1 MMRCARFL
9 PHITKNRLYTT
20 SISQPVAVRL
30 VEVGPRDGLQ
40 NEPTILPAAVKID
53 LINQLSETGLRTIEA
68 TSFVSAKWVP
78 QMGDNAQVLKGINKL
93 PGISYPVL
101 TPNLKGFQAAMEAGA
116 EEVAVFGAASESFSR
131 KNVNCSVDE
140 SIARFQDVMDAAKK
154 ANVKVRGYVSTVVGC
169 PYEGKIKPSAVVRVV
184 DKLLEMG
191 CYEISLGDTIG
202 VGTPGT
208 FSEMLREV
216 TKIAPVNMLAVH
228 CHDTYGQALPNIL
241 TSLDFGIAVVDAS
254 VSGLGGCPYARGAS
268 GNAATE
274 DVVYMLHGLGI
285 ETGID
290 LPKLVNVGKFIC
302 DQLQRQSESKRKRNR
317 QNGETTNRDSGS
329 SSTLDKPVRSWTSTQ
344 NLLSPSSSG
353 NNGGGSGSIQNFQ
366 QRPAS
371 WASTPD
377 LDNILQAV
385 KADFTVNLPLP
396 RRRHTTTFDSLDEAD
411 STTVT
416 IKRPPLPPILKVD
429 SVKKEDKIELLK
441 REDSSTDIVI
451 EKSDSLAERVR
462 KLNLMKRQGS
472 IERES
477 SKERIGPPKQEKE
490 LQEEIESLKRE
501 LDTVKARCDRA
512 ERDKSDILL
521 RRLASQDTVSNKTAA
536 SEALKLQQKVNEQKQ
551 LIDDLQDEKKFL
563 TSKLKEMSADM
574 NARGSRSV
582 EEQLRQKLDQ
592 AETLCEE
599 LMDENEEIKRELR
612 SMETEIEEMHDNF
625 REEQADEYA
634 SLKKELDQT
643 TKNCRIL
650 SFKLKKSDRRIEQ
663 LESEKAALGTGG
675 DLAAKIKQLEDE
687 LKVANEVARRLQV
700 ELENAGPGSAPTS
713 PTKKTPSLGNIGK
726 STSAD
731 SKISRASLTRGGSQ
745 EDPAQLLRDLQDS
758 LEREADLREQLKYAE
773 EEGENLR
780 RKSSRVEDENDS
792 LVMQLKKMATKAK
805 TKSGI
810 FTKTRKLSPAPTS
823 RSSSDAT
830 PVEKDEGISDEDD
843 PAELRLQLELNEQ
856 EMAVLRRKMEELEHE
871 NKHAREQIKD
881 LQESVASKTKE
892 LGRRVSST
900 LGSGKTSVK
909 DPLEEKKIT
918 VMEDEISE
926 LRKKLIEKD
935 REFERLQAEMALAK
949 SKGGKSLA
957 KSKSLDALTEQ
968 QALDLKRQLQVI
980 EQEATVLRAKTQS
993 LEQDNE
999 KHQAEI
1005 KKLQAARKPT
1015 STSPA
1020 ADTKKLTDSIEQ
1032 LEKDKQELE
1041 VRLRRIIQESTS
1053 KLPSRIA
1060 KSPTD
1065 MHTKLQLKK
1074 MIEECESEIDD
1085 LRALVG
1091 KAGAMSITALEKD
1104 KKQLEVELADAKQ
1117 QREKLTTEL
1126 STLKKETLEQQTTK
1140 LNEAQR
1146 TVEKLEDENRKQN
1159 EKIKTLE
1166 DKITK
1171 INTTMKATESSKTF
1185 VEIQL
1190 KTEKEK
1196 HTNAERDLEK
1206 LRKEKSKL
1214 DNRIGDLEKELQL
1227 SKKNAE
1233 LIKESLE
1240 REMSALRSKSGA
1252 NDSESSKILQDLKK
1266 QNEELTTEIH
1276 QQSRKFEEL
1285 LQKHET
1291 MEEEHLVLQAQLASE
1306 REKTQE
1312 IDKLK
1317 SKLIQAEAIETRL
1330 VKENTNMSRRLV
1342 EVQKKLTT
1350 LETNNDNRHAG
1361 IELEKNRLKTALE
1374 DKQHDYEKLNKENEM
1389 NAYQV
1394 NQLKKDNEDIRSKLD
1409 DYERINK
1416 AQRTLSEHNA
1426 HLEQEL
1432 KNFSMKLEAA
1442 EMNVKS
1448 EVAATRLRYEQQVT
1462 NLHNELTAM
1471 QRQCERFK
1479 RDRDTFKQ
1487 LVEAAQKQ
1495 IGDMKANRRSLASVT
1510 SSSGDDDD
1518 KTKIVGLEQQI
1529 GCLEDELSEARLEAS
1544 KVRTE
1549 LVSELSASEIKI
1561 SEMQSKINE
1570 LEEEKIMG
1578 SGKSKVPGTK
1588 TRLELSWQKEREELQ
1603 RLVQETS
1610 TLARDL
1616 RQTLFEVERERDKEK
1631 LESKRKIE
1639 QIKKTTEEEIEEG
1652 RRKVTELQSDLL
1664 ELRDAHAKLR
1674 TANEKLRRDRD
1685 RYERERL
1692 DATRKRLEA
1701 EGDRRVGAL
1710 LQTVDELVKLA
1721 PELQKVASKDSH
1733 TTSTGKTI
1741 TANAP
1746 IPTPPMRHKSPSP
1759 GPGASQQPQ
1768 QSISTVLARLADAS
1782 EDLRRYQRM
1791 CDEEKDRERARRGGM
1806 RRAASQEND
1815 AMNENSPGR
1824 PVMRVNRNG
1833 GSLYRKSLS
1842 LDQSMQAEQQGLIWK
1857 EGDDSMSSLQSID
1870 SDYGMMRRDS
1880 SLDSRLSTG
1889 STQSDMPRMRKKKRG
1904 IMGKLR
1910 SLSLTRSKGTESDYS
1925 HQGSDSDLSLAGD
1938 IRSSKTNLKGK
1949 LSGMFRRSGSS
1960 SRTNSTEAIDR
1971 DIQRPVAIQTLGN
1984 GPMASTAPGPSR
1996 PVSASTPH
2004 LARVGKPPTPSM
2016 VSTQRKRLSA
2026 NLPPTGQSS
2035 GGG

>member
-1 MMRCARFL
+1 MSHLF
-9 PHITKNRLYTT
+9 P
-20 SISQPVAVRL
+20 
-30 VEVGPRDGLQ
+30 
-40 NEPTILPAAVKID
+40 
-53 LINQLSETGLRTIEA
+53 
-68 TSFVSAKWVP
+68 SAKGDQLCPLGFHP
-78 QMGDNAQVLKGINKL
+78 QVRWPTRCKRCFRDYKEHGNKRNGDDIAASTPVL
-93 PGISYPVL
+93 PGS
-101 TPNLKGFQAAMEAGA
+101 TQ
-116 EEVAVFGAASESFSR
+116 SR
-131 KNVNCSVDE
+131 
-140 SIARFQDVMDAAKK
+140 
-154 ANVKVRGYVSTVVGC
+154 
-169 PYEGKIKPSAVVRVV
+169 
-184 DKLLEMG
+184 
-191 CYEISLGDTIG
+191 
-202 VGTPGT
+202 
-208 FSEMLREV
+208 
-216 TKIAPVNMLAVH
+216 
-228 CHDTYGQALPNIL
+228 
-241 TSLDFGIAVVDAS
+241 
-254 VSGLGGCPYARGAS
+254 
-268 GNAATE
+268 
-274 DVVYMLHGLGI
+274 
-285 ETGID
+285 
-290 LPKLVNVGKFIC
+290 
-302 DQLQRQSESKRKRNR
+302 
-317 QNGETTNRDSGS
+317 NRDSGS
-329 SSTLDKPVRSWTSTQ
+329 STTLDKPVRSWTSTQ
-344 NLLSPSSSG
+344 NLFSPSGSNSH
-353 NNGGGSGSIQNFQ
+353 GGGNSGTSQSFP

-377 LDNILQAV
+377 LDNILQNV

-396 RRRHTTTFDSLDEAD
+396 RRRHTTTFDNIEETN

-429 SVKKEDKIELLK
+429 NSKKEVEKVELLK

-472 IERES
+472 AERDTSKDTETDAVVSAKMVLKPSKPEPEAIPVEKVERRRRKPIPETPADSSGTISAASTQTSAKLSTGPKSATAATSTSSSSSTSSLAGLTATKDKTSGAPGESASVATKTTIRRRRIEES
-477 SKERIGPPKQEKE
+477 TNSGATATTKPALTVSTPSITSIQPKNGRSIHTDSQVPASSSDDVKFLISIKDKKMKTDDDMHSTTTDTTEATEATIVDHINTSE

-501 LDTVKARCDRA
+501 LETVKARAERA

-521 RRLASQDTVSNKTAA
+521 RRLASIDTVSNKTAA

-563 TSKLKEMSADM
+563 TSKLKEMSADL
-574 NARGSRSV
+574 NARGSRSM
-582 EEQLRQKLDQ
+582 EEQLRQKLEQ

-612 SMETEIEEMHDNF
+612 NMETEIEEMHDNF
-625 REEQADEYA
+625 REDQADEYA

-663 LESEKAALGTGG
+663 LEAEKATLGASG

-687 LKVANEVARRLQV
+687 LKVSNEVARRLQA
-700 ELENAGPGSAPTS
+700 ELESAAGTASTPST
-713 PTKKTPSLGNIGK
+713 PTKKTPTLGNIGK

-773 EEGENLR
+773 EEAENLR

-792 LVMQLKKMATKAK
+792 LVMQLKKMASKAK
-805 TKSGI
+805 TKSI
-810 FTKTRKLSPAPTS
+810 FSKGRKLSPAPTS
-823 RSSSDAT
+823 RSSSE
-830 PVEKDEGISDEDD
+830 PSPIEKDEGISDEED

-856 EMAVLRRKMEELEHE
+856 EMAVFRRKIEELELE
-871 NKHAREQIKD
+871 NKHGREQIKD
-881 LQESVASKTKE
+881 LQESLASKTKE
-892 LGRRVSST
+892 LGKKLPSFIGNKGSSSP
-900 LGSGKTSVK
+900 GVK

-949 SKGGKSLA
+949 SKGGKTLS
-957 KSKSLDALTEQ
+957 KSKSLETITEQ
-968 QALDLKRQLQVI
+968 QAQDLKRQIQVV

-993 LEQDNE
+993 LEQENE
-999 KHQAEI
+999 KYQSEI
-1005 KKLQAARKPT
+1005 KSLQQQARKSTGT
-1015 STSPA
+1015 SA
-1020 ADTKKLTDSIEQ
+1020 ADTKKLNDTIDQ
-1032 LEKDKQELE
+1032 LQKDNQELDR
-1041 VRLRRIIQESTS
+1041 RLQLIIKESS
-1053 KLPSRIA
+1053 SQLPARLP
-1060 KSPTD
+1060 KNPTD
-1065 MHTKLQLKK
+1065 MHTKLQMKK
-1074 MIEECESEIDD
+1074 MIDECETEISD
-1085 LRALVG
+1085 LRAILG
-1091 KAGAMSITALEKD
+1091 KTGGMNITTLEKD
-1104 KKQLEVELADAKQ
+1104 KRQLEAELNEIRQ
-1117 QREKLTTEL
+1117 QRDKL
-1126 STLKKETLEQQTTK
+1126 STEIGVLKKETLEQHNAK

-1146 TVEKLEDENRKQN
+1146 TVEKLEDENKKQN
-1159 EKIKTLE
+1159 DKIKTLE
-1166 DKITK
+1166 DKINR
-1171 INTTMKATESSKTF
+1171 INSNMKAAESSKTF
-1185 VEIQL
+1185 LETQL
-1190 KTEKEK
+1190 KSEKEK
-1196 HTNAERDLEK
+1196 HTTAEKDLEK
-1206 LRKEKSKL
+1206 LRKEKSKMESRL
-1214 DNRIGDLEKELQL
+1214 GDMEKELQL

-1233 LIKESLE
+1233 VIKENLE
-1240 REMSALRSKSGA
+1240 REITSLKSKTNGSEQDSA
-1252 NDSESSKILQDLKK
+1252 SSKILQELKK
-1266 QNEELTTEIH
+1266 QNEDLTTEIH
-1276 QQSRKFEEL
+1276 QQNRKFEEL

-1291 MEEEHLVLQAQLASE
+1291 MEEEHLVLRAQLASE
-1306 REKTQE
+1306 REKSQE
-1312 IDKLK
+1312 SEKVK
-1317 SKLIQAEAIETRL
+1317 EKLIQSEAIETRL
-1330 VKENTNMSRRLV
+1330 VKENTNLSRKLV
-1342 EVQKKLTT
+1342 EAQKKLATAEAST
-1350 LETNNDNRHAG
+1350 DNRVAT
-1361 IELEKNRLKTALE
+1361 IELERNRMKSSLE
-1374 DKQHDYEKLNKENEM
+1374 DKQNEFEKLLKENEM
-1389 NAYQV
+1389 NSYQV
-1394 NQLKKDNEDIRSKLD
+1394 NQLKKDNEDLRGKLD

-1416 AQRTLSEHNA
+1416 TQRTLSEHNA
-1426 HLEQEL
+1426 QLEQEL
-1432 KNFSMKLEAA
+1432 KSAFAKLEAS
-1442 EMNVKS
+1442 EMTVKS

-1495 IGDMKANRRSLASVT
+1495 IGDMKANRRSIASVT
-1510 SSSGDDDD
+1510 SSSDDDD
-1518 KTKIVGLEQQI
+1518 KTKIVALEQQI

-1616 RQTLFEVERERDKEK
+1616 RQTLYEVERERDKEK
-1631 LESKRKIE
+1631 LESKRKVD

-1685 RYERERL
+1685 RYEKERESV
-1692 DATRKRLEA
+1692 TRRRLEA
-1701 EGDRRVGAL
+1701 EGDRRIAAL

-1721 PELQKVASKDSH
+1721 PDMQKALPKDSV

-1741 TANAP
+1741 TANTP

-1759 GPGASQQPQ
+1759 GPGGSNPQ
-1768 QSISTVLARLADAS
+1768 QSITTVLARVAEAS
-1782 EDLRRYQRM
+1782 EDLRRYQRL
-1791 CDEEKDRERARRGGM
+1791 CDEEKDRERVRRGGI
-1806 RRAASQEND
+1806 RRAASQENE
-1815 AMNENSPGR
+1815 AMHESAPGR
-1824 PVMRVNRNG
+1824 PVVRVNRNG

-1949 LSGMFRRSGSS
+1949 LSGMFRRGGSS

-1971 DIQRPVAIQTLGN
+1971 EAQRPVAIQTLGN
-1984 GPMASTAPGPSR
+1984 GPTGGPTSQAQLR

-2004 LARVGKPPTPSM
+2004 LARTGKPPTPSM
-2016 VSTQRKRLSA
+2016 MPSTQRKRLSA
-2026 NLPPTGQSS
+2026 NLPPTGSTS
-2035 GGG
+2035 GGP

>member
-1 MMRCARFL
+1 MSHMFPSAKGDQLCPLGFHPQVRWPTRCKRCFRDYKEHGNKRNGDDITASTPVL
-9 PHITKNRLYTT
+9 PGSTQSR
-20 SISQPVAVRL
+20 S
-30 VEVGPRDGLQ
+30 RDG
-40 NEPTILPAAVKID
+40 
-53 LINQLSETGLRTIEA
+53 
-68 TSFVSAKWVP
+68 
-78 QMGDNAQVLKGINKL
+78 
-93 PGISYPVL
+93 
-101 TPNLKGFQAAMEAGA
+101 
-116 EEVAVFGAASESFSR
+116 
-131 KNVNCSVDE
+131 
-140 SIARFQDVMDAAKK
+140 
-154 ANVKVRGYVSTVVGC
+154 
-169 PYEGKIKPSAVVRVV
+169 
-184 DKLLEMG
+184 
-191 CYEISLGDTIG
+191 
-202 VGTPGT
+202 
-208 FSEMLREV
+208 
-216 TKIAPVNMLAVH
+216 
-228 CHDTYGQALPNIL
+228 
-241 TSLDFGIAVVDAS
+241 
-254 VSGLGGCPYARGAS
+254 
-268 GNAATE
+268 
-274 DVVYMLHGLGI
+274 
-285 ETGID
+285 
-290 LPKLVNVGKFIC
+290 
-302 DQLQRQSESKRKRNR
+302 
-317 QNGETTNRDSGS
+317 GS
-329 SSTLDKPVRSWTSTQ
+329 STTLDKPVRSWTSTQ
-344 NLLSPSSSG
+344 NLFSS
-353 NNGGGSGSIQNFQ
+353 GSGSGAGSGNPSAQSFQ
-366 QRPAS
+366 PRPAS

-377 LDNILQAV
+377 LDNFLPNV
-385 KADFTVNLPLP
+385 KVDLTVNLPLP
-396 RRRHTTTFDSLDEAD
+396 RRRHTTTFDNLTEEA
-411 STTVT
+411 TVT

-429 SVKKEDKIELLK
+429 PIKRDEKADSLLQK
-441 REDSSTDIVI
+441 REDTVSDIVI
-451 EKSDSLAERVR
+451 EKGDSLAERVR
-462 KLNLMKRQGS
+462 KLNLIKRQGS
-472 IERES
+472 AERET
-477 SKERIGPPKQEKE
+477 SKERSLPPKEKDESPSVSAKVVLKPTKTDPDPPTVEKVERRRRRPIPDTPDSSVTPSPSGSVASSKTLVGSLKSATVPATTTSASASSGSSHTKDSSISATGDGGTTKTVIRRRRIEDLSAPPATTTTPTSKPTLSISSPSKTSIAPKSDRTIDTQPPVPSSSSDEVKFLISIKDKKTKADDDRSITTDTTETTEATIVDHIDSRE
-490 LQEEIESLKRE
+490 LQEEIESLRRE
-501 LDTVKARCDRA
+501 LETTKARAERA

-521 RRLASQDTVSNKTAA
+521 RRLASIDTVSNKTAA
-536 SEALKLQQKVNEQKQ
+536 SEALKLQQKVNEQRQ

-563 TSKLKEMSADM
+563 TSKLKEMSADLHV
-574 NARGSRSV
+574 RGSRNV

-612 SMETEIEEMHDNF
+612 NMETEIEEMHDNF

-663 LESEKAALGTGG
+663 LESEKAALGTSG

-687 LKVANEVARRLQV
+687 LKVSNEVARRLQA
-700 ELENAGPGSAPTS
+700 ELESAGSTPST

-773 EEGENLR
+773 EEAENLR

-805 TKSGI
+805 TKSI
-810 FTKTRKLSPAPTS
+810 FSKTRKLSPAPTS
-823 RSSSDAT
+823 RSSPDA
-830 PVEKDEGISDEDD
+830 PIEKDEGISDEED
-843 PAELRLQLELNEQ
+843 PAELRIQLELNDR
-856 EMAVLRRKMEELEHE
+856 EMCVLRRKVEELEHD
-871 NKHAREQIKD
+871 NKHSREQIKE
-881 LQESVASKTKE
+881 LQENLATKTKE
-892 LGRRVSST
+892 LTRRLPS
-900 LGSGKTSVK
+900 TSVAGRTGAK

-918 VMEDEISE
+918 VMEEEISE

-935 REFERLQAEMALAK
+935 REFERVQAEMALAK
-949 SKGGKSLA
+949 SKGGKSLS
-957 KSKSLDALTEQ
+957 KSKSLDGLTDQ
-968 QALDLKRQLQVI
+968 QVLDLKRQLQVI

-993 LEQDNE
+993 LEQENE
-999 KHQAEI
+999 KHQTEI
-1005 KKLQAARKPT
+1005 KKLQAVRKA
-1015 STSPA
+1015 STTTPA
-1020 ADTKKLTDSIEQ
+1020 VDTKKLTDNIEQ

-1041 VRLRRIIQESTS
+1041 GRLKRIIQDSTS
-1053 KLPSRIA
+1053 QLPSRLP
-1060 KSPTD
+1060 KNPTD

-1074 MIEECESEIDD
+1074 MIEECETEIDD

-1091 KAGAMSITALEKD
+1091 KTGTMSIASLEKE
-1104 KKQLEVELADAKQ
+1104 KKQLIAELGETKL

-1126 STLKKETLEQQTTK
+1126 NTLKTDTLQQQTTK

-1146 TVEKLEDENRKQN
+1146 TVEKLEEENRKQN
-1159 EKIKTLE
+1159 EKIKSLE

-1171 INTTMKATESSKTF
+1171 VNSTMKTAESSKSF
-1185 VEIQL
+1185 LEVQL
-1190 KTEKEK
+1190 KSEKEK
-1196 HTNAERDLEK
+1196 HTAAEKDMEK

-1214 DNRIGDLEKELQL
+1214 DGRIGDLEKELQL

-1240 REMSALRSKSGA
+1240 REISTLKSKSTSSA
-1252 NDSESSKILQDLKK
+1252 DESESSKILQDLKK
-1266 QNEELTTEIH
+1266 QNEDLTAEIH

-1285 LQKHET
+1285 LQKHESI
-1291 MEEEHLVLQAQLASE
+1291 EEEHLVLRAQLASE

-1312 IDKLK
+1312 LDTLK
-1317 SKLIQAEAIETRL
+1317 NKLIQAEAIETRL
-1330 VKENTNMSRRLV
+1330 VKENTNISRRLV
-1342 EVQKKLTT
+1342 EAQKKLSAA
-1350 LETNNDNRHAG
+1350 ETGNENRYAAV
-1361 IELEKNRLKTALE
+1361 ELEKNRMKTALE
-1374 DKQHDYEKLNKENEM
+1374 DKLHEYEKLVKENEM
-1389 NAYQV
+1389 NLYQV
-1394 NQLKKDNEDIRSKLD
+1394 NQLKKDNEDLRGKLD

-1432 KNFSMKLEAA
+1432 KNVYVKLEAS

-1518 KTKIVGLEQQI
+1518 KTKIVALEQQI

-1616 RQTLFEVERERDKEK
+1616 RQTLFEVERERDKDK

-1685 RYERERL
+1685 RFEKERES
-1692 DATRKRLEA
+1692 ATRRRIEA

-1721 PELQKVASKDSH
+1721 PELQKVATKDSH

-1741 TANAP
+1741 TTNAP

-1759 GPGASQQPQ
+1759 GPGGSQPQ
-1768 QSISTVLARLADAS
+1768 QSISTVLVRLAEAS

-1791 CDEEKDRERARRGGM
+1791 CDEEKDRERVRRGGM

-1815 AMNENSPGR
+1815 AINENTPGR
-1824 PVMRVNRNG
+1824 PAMRLNRNG

-1910 SLSLTRSKGTESDYS
+1910 SLSLTRSKGAESDYS

-1938 IRSSKTNLKGK
+1938 VRSSKTNLKGK
-1949 LSGMFRRSGSS
+1949 LSGMFRRGGSS

-1984 GPMASTAPGPSR
+1984 GPTTVATPPR

-2004 LARVGKPPTPSM
+2004 LARTGKPPTPSTM
-2016 VSTQRKRLSA
+2016 PTTQRKRLSA
-2026 NLPPTGQSS
+2026 NLPPTGSSS
-2035 GGG
+2035 GGGQ

>member
-1 MMRCARFL
+1 MSHMFPSAKGDQLCPLGFHPQVRWPTRCKRCFRDYKEHGNKRNGDDITASTPVL
-9 PHITKNRLYTT
+9 PGSTQSRN
-20 SISQPVAVRL
+20 
-30 VEVGPRDGLQ
+30 RDG
-40 NEPTILPAAVKID
+40 
-53 LINQLSETGLRTIEA
+53 
-68 TSFVSAKWVP
+68 
-78 QMGDNAQVLKGINKL
+78 
-93 PGISYPVL
+93 
-101 TPNLKGFQAAMEAGA
+101 
-116 EEVAVFGAASESFSR
+116 
-131 KNVNCSVDE
+131 
-140 SIARFQDVMDAAKK
+140 
-154 ANVKVRGYVSTVVGC
+154 
-169 PYEGKIKPSAVVRVV
+169 
-184 DKLLEMG
+184 
-191 CYEISLGDTIG
+191 
-202 VGTPGT
+202 
-208 FSEMLREV
+208 
-216 TKIAPVNMLAVH
+216 
-228 CHDTYGQALPNIL
+228 
-241 TSLDFGIAVVDAS
+241 
-254 VSGLGGCPYARGAS
+254 
-268 GNAATE
+268 
-274 DVVYMLHGLGI
+274 
-285 ETGID
+285 
-290 LPKLVNVGKFIC
+290 
-302 DQLQRQSESKRKRNR
+302 
-317 QNGETTNRDSGS
+317 GS
-329 SSTLDKPVRSWTSTQ
+329 STTLDKPVRSWTSTQ
-344 NLLSPSSSG
+344 NLFTS
-353 NNGGGSGSIQNFQ
+353 GSGSGTGSGNPSAQSFQ
-366 QRPAS
+366 PRPAS

-377 LDNILQAV
+377 LDNFLPNV
-385 KADFTVNLPLP
+385 KVDLTVNLPLP
-396 RRRHTTTFDSLDEAD
+396 RRRHTTTFDNVSD
-411 STTVT
+411 T
-416 IKRPPLPPILKVD
+416 RPQPPLPPILKVD
-429 SVKKEDKIELLK
+429 PIKRDEKADSLLQK
-441 REDSSTDIVI
+441 REDTASDIVI
-451 EKSDSLAERVR
+451 EKGDSLAERVR
-462 KLNLMKRQGS
+462 KLNLIKRQGS
-472 IERES
+472 AERET
-477 SKERIGPPKQEKE
+477 SKERSVPPKEKDESPSVSAKVVLKPTKPDPDPPTVEKVERRRRRPIPDTPDSSVNPSPSSSVAASKTLVGSLKSTTVPATTTTASASSSSGSSHTKDSTISATGDGGTTKTVIRRRRIDDLSATPATTTASASKPTLSISSPSKTSIAPKSDRTIDTQPPVPSSSSDEVKFLISIKDKKAKADDDRSITTETTETTEATIVDHIDSRE
-490 LQEEIESLKRE
+490 LQEEIESLRRE
-501 LDTVKARCDRA
+501 LETTKARAERA

-521 RRLASQDTVSNKTAA
+521 RRLASIDTVSNKTAA
-536 SEALKLQQKVNEQKQ
+536 SEALKLQQKVNEQRQ

-563 TSKLKEMSADM
+563 TSKLKEMSADLHV
-574 NARGSRSV
+574 RGSRNV
-582 EEQLRQKLDQ
+582 EEQLRQKLEQ

-612 SMETEIEEMHDNF
+612 NMETEIEEMHDNF

-663 LESEKAALGTGG
+663 LESEKAALGASG

-687 LKVANEVARRLQV
+687 LKVSNEVARRLQA
-700 ELENAGPGSAPTS
+700 ELESAGSTPST
-713 PTKKTPSLGNIGK
+713 PTKKAPSLGNIGK

-773 EEGENLR
+773 EEAENLR

-805 TKSGI
+805 TKSI
-810 FTKTRKLSPAPTS
+810 FSKTRKLSPAPSS
-823 RSSSDAT
+823 RSNPDA
-830 PVEKDEGISDEDD
+830 PIEKDEGISDEED
-843 PAELRLQLELNEQ
+843 PAELRIQLELNDR
-856 EMAVLRRKMEELEHE
+856 EMCVLRRKVEELEHD
-871 NKHAREQIKD
+871 NKHSREQIKE
-881 LQESVASKTKE
+881 LQENLATKTKE
-892 LGRRVSST
+892 LARRMPS
-900 LGSGKTSVK
+900 TSVAGRTGAK

-935 REFERLQAEMALAK
+935 REFERVQAEMALAK
-949 SKGGKSLA
+949 SKGGKSLS
-957 KSKSLDALTEQ
+957 KSKSLDGLTDQ
-968 QALDLKRQLQVI
+968 QVLDLKRQLQVI

-993 LEQDNE
+993 LEQENE
-999 KHQAEI
+999 KHQTEI
-1005 KKLQAARKPT
+1005 KKLQAVRKT
-1015 STSPA
+1015 STTTSA
-1020 ADTKKLTDSIEQ
+1020 VDTKKLTDNIEQ

-1041 VRLRRIIQESTS
+1041 ARLKRIVQESTS
-1053 KLPSRIA
+1053 QLPSRLP
-1060 KSPTD
+1060 KNPTD

-1074 MIEECESEIDD
+1074 MIEECETEIDD

-1091 KAGAMSITALEKD
+1091 KTGTMNIASLEKE
-1104 KKQLEVELADAKQ
+1104 KNQLIAELAETKQ
-1117 QREKLTTEL
+1117 QREKLTAEL
-1126 STLKKETLEQQTTK
+1126 NTLKRDTLEQQTTK

-1146 TVEKLEDENRKQN
+1146 TVEKLEEENRKQN
-1159 EKIKTLE
+1159 EKIKSLE

-1171 INTTMKATESSKTF
+1171 VNSTMKTAEASKSF
-1185 VEIQL
+1185 LEIQL
-1190 KTEKEK
+1190 KSEKEK
-1196 HTNAERDLEK
+1196 HTAVEKDMEK

-1214 DNRIGDLEKELQL
+1214 DCRIGDLEKELQL

-1233 LIKESLE
+1233 VIKESLE
-1240 REMSALRSKSGA
+1240 REISTLKSKSTSGA
-1252 NDSESSKILQDLKK
+1252 NESESSKILQELKK
-1266 QNEELTTEIH
+1266 QNEDLTAEIH

-1285 LQKHET
+1285 LQKHESI
-1291 MEEEHLVLQAQLASE
+1291 EEEHLVLRAQLASE

-1312 IDKLK
+1312 VETLK
-1317 SKLIQAEAIETRL
+1317 NKLIQAEAIETRL
-1330 VKENTNMSRRLV
+1330 VKENTNISRRLV
-1342 EVQKKLTT
+1342 EAQKKLSAA
-1350 LETNNDNRHAG
+1350 ETGNENRYAAV
-1361 IELEKNRLKTALE
+1361 ELEKNRMKTALE
-1374 DKQHDYEKLNKENEM
+1374 DKLHEYEKL
-1389 NAYQV
+1389 
-1394 NQLKKDNEDIRSKLD
+1394 LD

-1432 KNFSMKLEAA
+1432 KNLYVKLEAS

-1518 KTKIVGLEQQI
+1518 KTKIVALEQQI

-1616 RQTLFEVERERDKEK
+1616 RQTLFEVERERDKDK

-1685 RYERERL
+1685 RFEKERES
-1692 DATRKRLEA
+1692 ATRRRIEA

-1721 PELQKVASKDSH
+1721 PELQKVATKDSH

-1741 TANAP
+1741 TTNAP

-1759 GPGASQQPQ
+1759 GPGGSQPQ
-1768 QSISTVLARLADAS
+1768 QSISTVLVRLAEAS

-1791 CDEEKDRERARRGGM
+1791 CDEEKDRERVRRGGM

-1815 AMNENSPGR
+1815 AINENTPGR
-1824 PVMRVNRNG
+1824 PAMRLNRNG

-1910 SLSLTRSKGTESDYS
+1910 SLSLTRSKGAESDYS

-1938 IRSSKTNLKGK
+1938 VRSSKTNLKGK
-1949 LSGMFRRSGSS
+1949 LSGMFRRGGSS

-1984 GPMASTAPGPSR
+1984 GPTTVATPPR

-2004 LARVGKPPTPSM
+2004 LARTGKPPTPSTM
-2016 VSTQRKRLSA
+2016 PTTQRKRLSA
-2026 NLPPTGQSS
+2026 NLPPTGSS
-2035 GGG
+2035 SAGGQ

>member
-1 MMRCARFL
+1 
-9 PHITKNRLYTT
+9 
-20 SISQPVAVRL
+20 
-30 VEVGPRDGLQ
+30 
-40 NEPTILPAAVKID
+40 
-53 LINQLSETGLRTIEA
+53 
-68 TSFVSAKWVP
+68 
-78 QMGDNAQVLKGINKL
+78 MGDNTEVLKGINKL

-101 TPNLKGFQAAMEAGA
+101 TPNIKGFQAAVAAGA

-131 KNVNCSVDE
+131 KNVNCSVEE
-140 SIARFQDVMDAAKK
+140 SIARFKDVMDAAQK
-154 ANVKVRGYVSTVVGC
+154 ANIKVRGYVSTVVGC

-202 VGTPGT
+202 VGTPGS

-216 TKIAPVNMLAVH
+216 TKIAPINMLAVH

-241 TSLDFGIAVVDAS
+241 TSLNFGIAVVDSS

-290 LPKLVNVGKFIC
+290 LPKLVNVGST
-302 DQLQRQSESKRKRNR
+302 QSR
-317 QNGETTNRDSGS
+317 NRDSGS
-329 SSTLDKPVRSWTSTQ
+329 SNTLDKPVRSWTSTQ
-344 NLLSPSSSG
+344 NLFSPSGS
-353 NNGGGSGSIQNFQ
+353 NNHGGGNSGTSQSFP

-377 LDNILQAV
+377 LDNILQNV

-396 RRRHTTTFDSLDEAD
+396 RRRHTTTFDNIEEAN

-429 SVKKEDKIELLK
+429 NSKKEVEKVELLK

-472 IERES
+472 AERDT
-477 SKERIGPPKQEKE
+477 SKERTLSSTTDKESDNVVSAKMVLKPSKPEPEAIPPVEKVERRRHKKTKTDDDMHSTTTDTTEATEATIVDHINTSE

-501 LDTVKARCDRA
+501 LETVKARAERA

-521 RRLASQDTVSNKTAA
+521 RRLASIDTVSNKTAA

-563 TSKLKEMSADM
+563 TSKLKEMSADL
-574 NARGSRSV
+574 NARGSRSM
-582 EEQLRQKLDQ
+582 EEQLRQKLEQ

-612 SMETEIEEMHDNF
+612 NMETEIEEMHDNF
-625 REEQADEYA
+625 REDQADEYA

-663 LESEKAALGTGG
+663 LEAEKATLGASG

-687 LKVANEVARRLQV
+687 LKVSNEVARRLQA
-700 ELENAGPGSAPTS
+700 ELESAGPASTPST
-713 PTKKTPSLGNIGK
+713 PTKKTPTLGNIGK

-773 EEGENLR
+773 EEAENLR

-792 LVMQLKKMATKAK
+792 LVMQLKKMASKAK
-805 TKSGI
+805 TKSI
-810 FTKTRKLSPAPTS
+810 FSKGRKLSPAPTS
-823 RSSSDAT
+823 RSSSE
-830 PVEKDEGISDEDD
+830 PSPIEKDEGISDEED

-856 EMAVLRRKMEELEHE
+856 EMAVFRRKIEELELE
-871 NKHAREQIKD
+871 NKHGREQIKD
-881 LQESVASKTKE
+881 LQESLASKTKE
-892 LGRRVSST
+892 LGKKLPSFV
-900 LGSGKTSVK
+900 GNKGATSQGAK

-949 SKGGKSLA
+949 SKGGKTLA
-957 KSKSLDALTEQ
+957 KSKSLETITEQ
-968 QALDLKRQLQVI
+968 QAQDLKRQIQVV
-980 EQEATVLRAKTQS
+980 EQEASVLRAKTQS
-993 LEQDNE
+993 LEQENE
-999 KHQAEI
+999 KYQSEI
-1005 KKLQAARKPT
+1005 KSLQAASARK
-1015 STSPA
+1015 STGASA
-1020 ADTKKLTDSIEQ
+1020 ADTKKLNDTIEQ
-1032 LEKDKQELE
+1032 LQKDNQELDR
-1041 VRLRRIIQESTS
+1041 RLQLIIKESTS
-1053 KLPSRIA
+1053 QLPARLP
-1060 KSPTD
+1060 KNPTD
-1065 MHTKLQLKK
+1065 MHTKLQMKK
-1074 MIEECESEIDD
+1074 MIDECETEISD
-1085 LRALVG
+1085 LRALLG
-1091 KAGAMSITALEKD
+1091 KTGGMNITTLEKE
-1104 KKQLEVELADAKQ
+1104 KRQLEAELSEARQ
-1117 QREKLTTEL
+1117 QRDKLSSEIGV
-1126 STLKKETLEQQTTK
+1126 LKKETLEQHNAK
-1140 LNEAQR
+1140 LSEAQR
-1146 TVEKLEDENRKQN
+1146 TVEKLEDENKKQN
-1159 EKIKTLE
+1159 DKIKTLE
-1166 DKITK
+1166 DKINR
-1171 INTTMKATESSKTF
+1171 INSNMKAAESSKTF
-1185 VEIQL
+1185 LETQL

-1196 HTNAERDLEK
+1196 HATVEKDLEK
-1206 LRKEKSKL
+1206 LRKEKAKMESRL
-1214 DNRIGDLEKELQL
+1214 GDMEKELQL

-1233 LIKESLE
+1233 VIKESLE
-1240 REMSALRSKSGA
+1240 REITSLKSKTSG
-1252 NDSESSKILQDLKK
+1252 NEQD
-1266 QNEELTTEIH
+1266 NLTTEIH
-1276 QQSRKFEEL
+1276 QQNRKFEEL

-1291 MEEEHLVLQAQLASE
+1291 MEEEHLVLRAQLASE
-1306 REKTQE
+1306 REKSQE
-1312 IDKLK
+1312 SEKLK
-1317 SKLIQAEAIETRL
+1317 EKLIQSEAIETRL
-1330 VKENTNMSRRLV
+1330 VKENTNLSRKLV
-1342 EVQKKLTT
+1342 EAQKKLSTVEAST
-1350 LETNNDNRHAG
+1350 ENRIAT
-1361 IELEKNRLKTALE
+1361 IELERNRMKALLE
-1374 DKQHDYEKLNKENEM
+1374 DKQNEYEKLLKENEM
-1389 NAYQV
+1389 NSYQV
-1394 NQLKKDNEDIRSKLD
+1394 NQLKKDNEDLRGKLD

-1416 AQRTLSEHNA
+1416 TQRTLSEHNA
-1426 HLEQEL
+1426 ELEQEL
-1432 KNFSMKLEAA
+1432 KSAFAKLEAS
-1442 EMNVKS
+1442 EMTTKS

-1495 IGDMKANRRSLASVT
+1495 IGDMKANRRSIASVT
-1510 SSSGDDDD
+1510 SSSDDDD
-1518 KTKIVGLEQQI
+1518 KTKIVALEQQI

-1616 RQTLFEVERERDKEK
+1616 RQTLYEVERERDKEK
-1631 LESKRKIE
+1631 LESKRKVD

-1685 RYERERL
+1685 RYEKERESV
-1692 DATRKRLEA
+1692 TRRRLEA
-1701 EGDRRVGAL
+1701 EGDRRIAAL

-1721 PELQKVASKDSH
+1721 PEMQKAPPKDTV
-1733 TTSTGKTI
+1733 TTSTGK
-1741 TANAP
+1741 
-1746 IPTPPMRHKSPSP
+1746 
-1759 GPGASQQPQ
+1759 
-1768 QSISTVLARLADAS
+1768 
-1782 EDLRRYQRM
+1782 
-1791 CDEEKDRERARRGGM
+1791 
-1806 RRAASQEND
+1806 
-1815 AMNENSPGR
+1815 
-1824 PVMRVNRNG
+1824 
-1833 GSLYRKSLS
+1833 
-1842 LDQSMQAEQQGLIWK
+1842 LIWK

-1949 LSGMFRRSGSS
+1949 LSGMFRRGGSS

-1971 DIQRPVAIQTLGN
+1971 EPQRPVAIQTLGN
-1984 GPMASTAPGPSR
+1984 GPTGAPSPAQLR

-2004 LARVGKPPTPSM
+2004 LARTGKPPTPSM
-2016 VSTQRKRLSA
+2016 MPSTQRKRLSA
-2026 NLPPTGQSS
+2026 NLPPTGSTS
-2035 GGG
+2035 GGQ

>member
-1 MMRCARFL
+1 MSHMFPSAKGDQLCPLGFHPQVRWPTRCKRCFRDYKEHGNKRNGDDITASTPVL
-9 PHITKNRLYTT
+9 PGSTQSRN
-20 SISQPVAVRL
+20 
-30 VEVGPRDGLQ
+30 RDG
-40 NEPTILPAAVKID
+40 
-53 LINQLSETGLRTIEA
+53 
-68 TSFVSAKWVP
+68 
-78 QMGDNAQVLKGINKL
+78 
-93 PGISYPVL
+93 
-101 TPNLKGFQAAMEAGA
+101 
-116 EEVAVFGAASESFSR
+116 
-131 KNVNCSVDE
+131 
-140 SIARFQDVMDAAKK
+140 
-154 ANVKVRGYVSTVVGC
+154 
-169 PYEGKIKPSAVVRVV
+169 
-184 DKLLEMG
+184 
-191 CYEISLGDTIG
+191 
-202 VGTPGT
+202 
-208 FSEMLREV
+208 
-216 TKIAPVNMLAVH
+216 
-228 CHDTYGQALPNIL
+228 
-241 TSLDFGIAVVDAS
+241 
-254 VSGLGGCPYARGAS
+254 
-268 GNAATE
+268 
-274 DVVYMLHGLGI
+274 
-285 ETGID
+285 
-290 LPKLVNVGKFIC
+290 
-302 DQLQRQSESKRKRNR
+302 
-317 QNGETTNRDSGS
+317 GS
-329 SSTLDKPVRSWTSTQ
+329 STTLDKPVRSWTSTQ
-344 NLLSPSSSG
+344 NLFTSG
-353 NNGGGSGSIQNFQ
+353 TGNSGGGSGSSASAQMFQ
-366 QRPAS
+366 PRPAS

-377 LDNILQAV
+377 LDNFLPNV
-385 KADFTVNLPLP
+385 KVDLTVNLPLP
-396 RRRHTTTFDSLDEAD
+396 RRRHTTTFDNLSEEA
-411 STTVT
+411 TVT
-416 IKRPPLPPILKVD
+416 LKRPPLPPILKVD
-429 SVKKEDKIELLK
+429 NHKRDEKADTLQK
-441 REDSSTDIVI
+441 REDSATDIVI
-451 EKSDSLAERVR
+451 EKGDSLAERVR
-462 KLNLMKRQGS
+462 KLNLIKRQGS
-472 IERES
+472 AEREL
-477 SKERIGPPKQEKE
+477 SKERSVPPEEKDVPPSVTAKVVLKPSKTDPEPAPVEKVERRRRRPIPDTPDSSVNPSPPALATTSKTPPGILKAATLPSTAATGASQAASSSSRSAAAKDSSVAAASDAGTTKTIVRRRRTEETSTLPTAAPSSKPTLSISSPSKTSFAPKGEPPVPSSSSDEVKFLISIKDKKAKADDDRSITTDTTETTEATIVDHIDSRE
-490 LQEEIESLKRE
+490 LQEEIESLRRE
-501 LDTVKARCDRA
+501 LDTTKARAERA

-521 RRLASQDTVSNKTAA
+521 RRLASIDTVSNKTAA

-563 TSKLKEMSADM
+563 TSKLKEMSADLHV
-574 NARGSRSV
+574 RGSRSV

-612 SMETEIEEMHDNF
+612 NMETEIEEMHDNF

-663 LESEKAALGTGG
+663 LESEKAALGASG

-687 LKVANEVARRLQV
+687 LKVSNEVARRLQA
-700 ELENAGPGSAPTS
+700 ELESTGSTPST

-773 EEGENLR
+773 EEAENLR

-792 LVMQLKKMATKAK
+792 LVMQLKKMASKAK
-805 TKSGI
+805 TKSSI
-810 FTKTRKLSPAPTS
+810 FSKTRKLSPAPTS
-823 RSSSDAT
+823 RSNPDA
-830 PVEKDEGISDEDD
+830 PIEKDEGISDEED

-856 EMAVLRRKMEELEHE
+856 EMSVLRRKMEELEHD
-871 NKHAREQIKD
+871 NKHGREQIKD
-881 LQESVASKTKE
+881 LQENLATKTKE
-892 LGRRVSST
+892 LGRRLPASAAAGRAT
-900 LGSGKTSVK
+900 GAGAK

-918 VMEDEISE
+918 VMEEEISE

-935 REFERLQAEMALAK
+935 REFERVQAEMALAK
-949 SKGGKSLA
+949 SKGGKSLS
-957 KSKSLDALTEQ
+957 KSKSLDGLTEQ
-968 QALDLKRQLQVI
+968 QVLDLKRQLQVI

-993 LEQDNE
+993 LEQENE
-999 KHQAEI
+999 KHQTEI
-1005 KKLQAARKPT
+1005 KKLQAARKT
-1015 STSPA
+1015 STSTTPA
-1020 ADTKKLTDSIEQ
+1020 ADTKKFTDSIEQ
-1032 LEKDKQELE
+1032 LEKEKQDLE
-1041 VRLRRIIQESTS
+1041 VRLRRIVQESTS
-1053 KLPSRIA
+1053 QLPLRLP
-1060 KSPTD
+1060 KNPTD

-1074 MIEECESEIDD
+1074 MIEECETEIND

-1091 KAGAMSITALEKD
+1091 KTGTMNIASLEQE
-1104 KKQLEVELADAKQ
+1104 KKQLEAELADSKQ
-1117 QREKLTTEL
+1117 QKEKLVAEL
-1126 STLKKETLEQQTTK
+1126 NTLKRETLEQQAAK

-1146 TVEKLEDENRKQN
+1146 TVEKLEEENRKQK

-1171 INTTMKATESSKTF
+1171 VNGTIKMAESSKSLLE
-1185 VEIQL
+1185 VQL
-1190 KTEKEK
+1190 KSEKEK
-1196 HTNAERDLEK
+1196 HSNAEKDLDK
-1206 LRKEKSKL
+1206 VRKEKTKL
-1214 DNRIGDLEKELQL
+1214 DSRIGDLEKELQL

-1233 LIKESLE
+1233 LIRESLE
-1240 REMSALRSKSGA
+1240 REVAALKSKSTTGA
-1252 NDSESSKILQDLKK
+1252 NESESSKILQDLKR
-1266 QNEELTTEIH
+1266 QNEDLTAEIH

-1291 MEEEHLVLQAQLASE
+1291 IEEEHLVLRAQLASE
-1306 REKTQE
+1306 KEKSQE

-1317 SKLIQAEAIETRL
+1317 NKLIQAEAIETRL
-1330 VKENTNMSRRLV
+1330 VKENTNISRRLV
-1342 EVQKKLTT
+1342 EAQKKLTAA
-1350 LETNNDNRHAG
+1350 ETGIENRYAAV
-1361 IELEKNRLKTALE
+1361 ELEKNRMKTALE
-1374 DKQHDYEKLNKENEM
+1374 DKQHEFEKLVKENEM
-1389 NAYQV
+1389 NSYQV
-1394 NQLKKDNEDIRSKLD
+1394 NQLKKDNEDLRGKLD

-1432 KNFSMKLEAA
+1432 KNIYVKLEAS

-1510 SSSGDDDD
+1510 SSSGEDDD
-1518 KTKIVGLEQQI
+1518 KTKIVTLEQQI

-1616 RQTLFEVERERDKEK
+1616 RQTLFEVERERDKDK

-1685 RYERERL
+1685 RFEKEREG
-1692 DATRKRLEA
+1692 ATRRRLEA

-1721 PELQKVASKDSH
+1721 PELQKVATRDSH

-1741 TANAP
+1741 TTNAP

-1759 GPGASQQPQ
+1759 GPAASQPQ
-1768 QSISTVLARLADAS
+1768 QSISTVLARLAETS

-1791 CDEEKDRERARRGGM
+1791 CDEEKDRERMRRGGM

-1815 AMNENSPGR
+1815 AINENTPGR
-1824 PVMRVNRNG
+1824 PAMRLNRNG

-1857 EGDDSMSSLQSID
+1857 EVDDSMSSLQSID

-1910 SLSLTRSKGTESDYS
+1910 SLSLSRSKGTESDYS

-1949 LSGMFRRSGSS
+1949 LSGMFRRGGSS

-1971 DIQRPVAIQTLGN
+1971 EIQRPVAIQTLGN
-1984 GPMASTAPGPSR
+1984 GPTTTVAAPPR

-2004 LARVGKPPTPSM
+2004 LARTGKPPTPSTM
-2016 VSTQRKRLSA
+2016 PTTQRKRLSA
-2026 NLPPTGQSS
+2026 NLPPTGSSS
-2035 GGG
+2035 GGGQ

>member
-1 MMRCARFL
+1 MSHLF
-9 PHITKNRLYTT
+9 P
-20 SISQPVAVRL
+20 
-30 VEVGPRDGLQ
+30 
-40 NEPTILPAAVKID
+40 
-53 LINQLSETGLRTIEA
+53 
-68 TSFVSAKWVP
+68 SAKGDQLCPLGFHP
-78 QMGDNAQVLKGINKL
+78 QVRWPTRCKRCFRDYKEHGNKRNGDDIAASTPVL
-93 PGISYPVL
+93 PGS
-101 TPNLKGFQAAMEAGA
+101 TQ
-116 EEVAVFGAASESFSR
+116 SR
-131 KNVNCSVDE
+131 
-140 SIARFQDVMDAAKK
+140 
-154 ANVKVRGYVSTVVGC
+154 
-169 PYEGKIKPSAVVRVV
+169 
-184 DKLLEMG
+184 
-191 CYEISLGDTIG
+191 
-202 VGTPGT
+202 
-208 FSEMLREV
+208 
-216 TKIAPVNMLAVH
+216 
-228 CHDTYGQALPNIL
+228 
-241 TSLDFGIAVVDAS
+241 
-254 VSGLGGCPYARGAS
+254 
-268 GNAATE
+268 
-274 DVVYMLHGLGI
+274 
-285 ETGID
+285 
-290 LPKLVNVGKFIC
+290 
-302 DQLQRQSESKRKRNR
+302 
-317 QNGETTNRDSGS
+317 NRDSGS
-329 SSTLDKPVRSWTSTQ
+329 STTLDKPVRSWTSTQ
-344 NLLSPSSSG
+344 NLLSPS
-353 NNGGGSGSIQNFQ
+353 NNGGSSGTTQNFP

-377 LDNILQAV
+377 LDNILQSV

-396 RRRHTTTFDSLDEAD
+396 RRRHTTTFDNLDEVN

-416 IKRPPLPPILKVD
+416 IKRPPLPPILKVEN
-429 SVKKEDKIELLK
+429 VKKEDKPEIQK
-441 REDSSTDIVI
+441 REDSVSDIVI
-451 EKSDSLAERVR
+451 EKGDSLAERVR
-462 KLNLMKRQGS
+462 KLNLIKRQGS
-472 IERES
+472 TERET
-477 SKERIGPPKQEKE
+477 SKERSVPPKQEKDE
-490 LQEEIESLKRE
+490 PPVVTAKVVLKPSKTDQPETVEKIERRRRRPIPDTPDSSVTPSSSSSLSSSTSSASALTNASKVTSSSAKPTVSFASTSQSSTTSATSSPQSASKESKGNDTSGTTKTVIRRRRPDDSPAPAQPTTFTSSAGTSPSSKLTQSTPSITSFQPKSVRPASEPQVPSSSSDDVKFLISIKDKKAKADDDLHSITTDTTETTEATIVDHTDIREMQEENESLRRE
-501 LDTVKARCDRA
+501 LETVKARAERA

-521 RRLASQDTVSNKTAA
+521 RRLASIDTVSNKTAA

-563 TSKLKEMSADM
+563 TTKLKEMSADM
-574 NARGSRSV
+574 NVRGSRGI

-592 AETLCEE
+592 AETFCEE
-599 LMDENEEIKRELR
+599 LMDENEELKRELR
-612 SMETEIEEMHDNF
+612 NMETEIEEMHDNF

-663 LESEKAALGTGG
+663 LESEKAALGASG

-687 LKVANEVARRLQV
+687 LKVSNEVARRLQA
-700 ELENAGPGSAPTS
+700 ELESAGSGSTPTS

-773 EEGENLR
+773 EEAENLR

-792 LVMQLKKMATKAK
+792 LVMQLKKMASKAK
-805 TKSGI
+805 TKSSI
-810 FTKTRKLSPAPTS
+810 FTKARKLSPAPTS
-823 RSSSDAT
+823 RSGMDT
-830 PVEKDEGISDEDD
+830 VPVEKDEGISDEED
-843 PAELRLQLELNEQ
+843 PAEIRLQLELNEQ

-881 LQESVASKTKE
+881 LQENLASKTKE
-892 LGRRVSST
+892 LGRKIPSS
-900 LGSGKTSVK
+900 LGSKTGVK

-949 SKGGKSLA
+949 SKGGKSLS

-968 QALDLKRQLQVI
+968 QAQDLKRQLQVI

-999 KHQAEI
+999 KYQAEI
-1005 KKLQAARKPT
+1005 KKLQTVQKPT
-1015 STSPA
+1015 GAMSA
-1020 ADTKKLTDSIEQ
+1020 ADKKKLTDSIDQ
-1032 LEKDKQELE
+1032 LEKEKQELE
-1041 VRLRRIIQESTS
+1041 VRLKRIVQESTAQ
-1053 KLPSRIA
+1053 LPTRLT
-1060 KSPTD
+1060 KHPTD

-1074 MIEECESEIDD
+1074 MVEECEMEIDE

-1091 KAGAMSITALEKD
+1091 KAGAMNITALEKE
-1104 KKQLEVELADAKQ
+1104 KKQLETELTDTKQ

-1126 STLKKETLEQQTTK
+1126 STLKKETLEQQTSK

-1159 EKIKTLE
+1159 EKIKTFE
-1166 DKITK
+1166 DKIAK
-1171 INTTMKATESSKTF
+1171 INSTMKATESSKSLLE
-1185 VEIQL
+1185 VQL

-1206 LRKEKSKL
+1206 LRKEKTKL
-1214 DNRIGDLEKELQL
+1214 DNRISDLEKELQL

-1240 REMSALRSKSGA
+1240 REMSALKSKSATGVE
-1252 NDSESSKILQDLKK
+1252 DSESTKILQDLKK

-1291 MEEEHLVLQAQLASE
+1291 MEEDHLVTKAQLASE

-1312 IDKLK
+1312 VDKLK
-1317 SKLIQAEAIETRL
+1317 NKLLQAEAIESRL

-1342 EVQKKLTT
+1342 EVQKKLTVA
-1350 LETNNDNRHAG
+1350 ETNNDNRYAG

-1374 DKQHDYEKLNKENEM
+1374 DKQHDYEKLTKESEM

-1394 NQLKKDNEDIRSKLD
+1394 NQLKKDNEDLRGKLD

-1432 KNFSMKLEAA
+1432 KNIYKKLEAS
-1442 EMNVKS
+1442 ELNVKS

-1518 KTKIVGLEQQI
+1518 KTKIVALEQQI

-1616 RQTLFEVERERDKEK
+1616 RQTLYEVERERDKEK

-1701 EGDRRVGAL
+1701 EGDRRIGAL

-1759 GPGASQQPQ
+1759 GPGPSQPQ

-1815 AMNENSPGR
+1815 ATHENSPGR
-1824 PVMRVNRNG
+1824 PVLRVNRNG
-1833 GSLYRKSLS
+1833 GSLHRKSLS
-1842 LDQSMQAEQQGLIWK
+1842 LDQSMQAEQQGLIWR

-1904 IMGKLR
+1904 LMGKLR

-1949 LSGMFRRSGSS
+1949 ISGMFRRAGSS
-1960 SRTNSTEAIDR
+1960 SRTNSAEAIDR
-1971 DIQRPVAIQTLGN
+1971 EIQRPVAIQTLGN
-1984 GPMASTAPGPSR
+1984 GPTAVAGPPR

-2004 LARVGKPPTPSM
+2004 LARAAKPPTPSM
-2016 VSTQRKRLSA
+2016 ASTQRKRLSA

-2035 GGG
+2035 GGGG

>member
-1 MMRCARFL
+1 MSHLF
-9 PHITKNRLYTT
+9 P
-20 SISQPVAVRL
+20 
-30 VEVGPRDGLQ
+30 
-40 NEPTILPAAVKID
+40 
-53 LINQLSETGLRTIEA
+53 
-68 TSFVSAKWVP
+68 SAKGDQLCPLGFHP
-78 QMGDNAQVLKGINKL
+78 QVRWPTRCKRCFRDYKEHGNKRNGDDIAASTPVL
-93 PGISYPVL
+93 PGS
-101 TPNLKGFQAAMEAGA
+101 TQ
-116 EEVAVFGAASESFSR
+116 SR
-131 KNVNCSVDE
+131 
-140 SIARFQDVMDAAKK
+140 
-154 ANVKVRGYVSTVVGC
+154 
-169 PYEGKIKPSAVVRVV
+169 
-184 DKLLEMG
+184 
-191 CYEISLGDTIG
+191 
-202 VGTPGT
+202 
-208 FSEMLREV
+208 
-216 TKIAPVNMLAVH
+216 
-228 CHDTYGQALPNIL
+228 
-241 TSLDFGIAVVDAS
+241 
-254 VSGLGGCPYARGAS
+254 
-268 GNAATE
+268 
-274 DVVYMLHGLGI
+274 
-285 ETGID
+285 
-290 LPKLVNVGKFIC
+290 
-302 DQLQRQSESKRKRNR
+302 
-317 QNGETTNRDSGS
+317 NRDSGS
-329 SSTLDKPVRSWTSTQ
+329 STTLDKPVRSWTSTQ

-353 NNGGGSGSIQNFQ
+353 NNGGSSGSAQNFQ

-377 LDNILQAV
+377 LDNILQSV

-396 RRRHTTTFDSLDEAD
+396 RRRHTTTFDNLEEANA
-411 STTVT
+411 TTVT

-429 SVKKEDKIELLK
+429 SVKKEDKAELQK
-441 REDSSTDIVI
+441 REDSVADIVI
-451 EKSDSLAERVR
+451 EKGDSLAERVR
-462 KLNLMKRQGS
+462 KLNLIKRQGS
-472 IERES
+472 IERETS
-477 SKERIGPPKQEKE
+477 RERSVPPKQEKDEPPVVTAKVVLKPPKTEPETVEKIERRRRRPIPDTPDSTATSSSSSTSTNASKVTASSSKPTVSFANTSQPSNTSATPSAHTSKESHGSDATGTTKSIIRRRRTEDAPAPAQATTFTSSTGSSSTSSSLSSSKLSLTQSTPSITSFQPKSARPASEPQVPSTSSDDVKFLISIKDKKAKADDDLHSITTETTETTEATIVDHTDVRE
-490 LQEEIESLKRE
+490 LQEENESLRRE
-501 LDTVKARCDRA
+501 LETVKARAERA

-521 RRLASQDTVSNKTAA
+521 RRLASIDTVSNKTAA

-563 TSKLKEMSADM
+563 TTKLKEMSADM
-574 NARGSRSV
+574 NVRGSRGI
-582 EEQLRQKLDQ
+582 EEQLRQKLEQ

-599 LMDENEEIKRELR
+599 LMDENEEIKREMR
-612 SMETEIEEMHDNF
+612 NMETEIEEMHDNF

-663 LESEKAALGTGG
+663 LESEKAALGASG

-687 LKVANEVARRLQV
+687 LNVSNEVARRLQA
-700 ELENAGPGSAPTS
+700 ELESAGSGSTPTS

-773 EEGENLR
+773 EEAENLR

-792 LVMQLKKMATKAK
+792 LVMQLKKMASKAK
-805 TKSGI
+805 TKSSI
-810 FTKTRKLSPAPTS
+810 FTKARKLSPAPTS
-823 RSSSDAT
+823 RSNTDTT
-830 PVEKDEGISDEDD
+830 PVEKDEGISDEED

-881 LQESVASKTKE
+881 LQENLASKTKE
-892 LGRRVSST
+892 LGRKIPSS
-900 LGSGKTSVK
+900 LGSKTGVK

-935 REFERLQAEMALAK
+935 REFERVQAEMALAK
-949 SKGGKSLA
+949 SKGGKSLSKA
-957 KSKSLDALTEQ
+957 KSLDALTEQ
-968 QALDLKRQLQVI
+968 QAQDLKRQLQVI

-999 KHQAEI
+999 KYQAEI
-1005 KKLQAARKPT
+1005 KKLQTAQKPT
-1015 STSPA
+1015 GTMSA
-1020 ADTKKLTDSIEQ
+1020 ADKKKLTDSIDQ
-1032 LEKDKQELE
+1032 LEKEKHELE
-1041 VRLRRIIQESTS
+1041 VRFKRIVQESTAQLPTRLS
-1053 KLPSRIA
+1053 KN
-1060 KSPTD
+1060 PTD

-1074 MIEECESEIDD
+1074 MIEECETEIDE

-1091 KAGAMSITALEKD
+1091 KAGAMNIPALEKE
-1104 KKQLEVELADAKQ
+1104 KKQLEIELTDTKQ
-1117 QREKLTTEL
+1117 QRDKLTTEL
-1126 STLKKETLEQQTTK
+1126 STLKKETLEQQTSK

-1166 DKITK
+1166 DKIAK
-1171 INTTMKATESSKTF
+1171 INSTMKATESSKSLLE
-1185 VEIQL
+1185 VQL
-1190 KTEKEK
+1190 KTEKDK

-1206 LRKEKSKL
+1206 LRKEKTKL
-1214 DNRIGDLEKELQL
+1214 DNRISDLEKELQL

-1240 REMSALRSKSGA
+1240 REMSALKSKSTTGVA
-1252 NDSESSKILQDLKK
+1252 DSESTKILQDLKK
-1266 QNEELTTEIH
+1266 QNEELTAEIH

-1291 MEEEHLVLQAQLASE
+1291 MEEDHLVVKAQLASE

-1312 IDKLK
+1312 VDKLK
-1317 SKLIQAEAIETRL
+1317 NKLLQAEAIESRL

-1342 EVQKKLTT
+1342 EVQKKLTAA
-1350 LETNNDNRHAG
+1350 ETNNDNRYAG

-1374 DKQHDYEKLNKENEM
+1374 DKQHDFEKLTKESEM

-1394 NQLKKDNEDIRSKLD
+1394 NQLKKDNEDLRGKLD

-1432 KNFSMKLEAA
+1432 KNIYKKWVCEHRLEAS
-1442 EMNVKS
+1442 ELNVKS

-1518 KTKIVGLEQQI
+1518 KTKIVALEQQI

-1616 RQTLFEVERERDKEK
+1616 RQTLYEVERERDKEK
-1631 LESKRKIE
+1631 LESKRKID

-1701 EGDRRVGAL
+1701 EGDRRIGAL

-1759 GPGASQQPQ
+1759 GPGGSQPQ

-1815 AMNENSPGR
+1815 AMHENSPGR
-1824 PVMRVNRNG
+1824 PVLRVNRNG
-1833 GSLYRKSLS
+1833 GSLHRKSLS
-1842 LDQSMQAEQQGLIWK
+1842 LDQSMQAEQQGLIWR

-1904 IMGKLR
+1904 LMGKLR

-1949 LSGMFRRSGSS
+1949 ISGMFRRAGSS
-1960 SRTNSTEAIDR
+1960 SRTNSAEGIDR
-1971 DIQRPVAIQTLGN
+1971 EIQRPVAIQTLGN
-1984 GPMASTAPGPSR
+1984 GPTSATVPAR

-2004 LARVGKPPTPSM
+2004 LARAAKPPTPSM
-2016 VSTQRKRLSA
+2016 ASTQRKRLSA

>member
-1 MMRCARFL
+1 MSHLF
-9 PHITKNRLYTT
+9 P
-20 SISQPVAVRL
+20 
-30 VEVGPRDGLQ
+30 
-40 NEPTILPAAVKID
+40 
-53 LINQLSETGLRTIEA
+53 
-68 TSFVSAKWVP
+68 SAKGDQLCPLGFHP
-78 QMGDNAQVLKGINKL
+78 QVRWPTRCKRCFRDYKEHGNKRNGDDIAASTPVL
-93 PGISYPVL
+93 PGS
-101 TPNLKGFQAAMEAGA
+101 TQ
-116 EEVAVFGAASESFSR
+116 SR
-131 KNVNCSVDE
+131 
-140 SIARFQDVMDAAKK
+140 
-154 ANVKVRGYVSTVVGC
+154 
-169 PYEGKIKPSAVVRVV
+169 
-184 DKLLEMG
+184 
-191 CYEISLGDTIG
+191 
-202 VGTPGT
+202 
-208 FSEMLREV
+208 
-216 TKIAPVNMLAVH
+216 
-228 CHDTYGQALPNIL
+228 
-241 TSLDFGIAVVDAS
+241 
-254 VSGLGGCPYARGAS
+254 
-268 GNAATE
+268 
-274 DVVYMLHGLGI
+274 
-285 ETGID
+285 
-290 LPKLVNVGKFIC
+290 
-302 DQLQRQSESKRKRNR
+302 
-317 QNGETTNRDSGS
+317 NRDSGS
-329 SSTLDKPVRSWTSTQ
+329 STTLDKPVRSWTSTQ
-344 NLLSPSSSG
+344 NLLSPSS
-353 NNGGGSGSIQNFQ
+353 NNGAGSGGSQGFP

-377 LDNILQAV
+377 LDNILQTV
-385 KADFTVNLPLP
+385 KADFT
-396 RRRHTTTFDSLDEAD
+396 LDEVN

-416 IKRPPLPPILKVD
+416 IKRPPLPPILKVEG
-429 SVKKEDKIELLK
+429 VKKEDKPVELHK
-441 REDSSTDIVI
+441 REDSVADIVI
-451 EKSDSLAERVR
+451 EKGDSLAERVR
-462 KLNLMKRQGS
+462 KLNLIKRQGS
-472 IERES
+472 TERETS
-477 SKERIGPPKQEKE
+477 RERSVPPKQEKE
-490 LQEEIESLKRE
+490 EPPVVTAKVVLKPSLKSEPETVEKIERRRRRPIPDTPDSSVTSSSTTTSKVTASSAKPSVSFASPSQPSSSSTSSSTSAQTTKDVQAVEASGSSSTATTTKTIIRRRRTEDAPTTSSSSTSTSSSAPSTKPTQLTQSSPSIASFQPKGANRPEPQVPSTSSDDVKFLISIKDKKAKADDDLHSITTETTETTEATIVDHTDVRELQEENESLRRE
-501 LDTVKARCDRA
+501 LETVKARAERA

-521 RRLASQDTVSNKTAA
+521 RRLASIDTVSNKTAA

-563 TSKLKEMSADM
+563 ATKLKEMSADM
-574 NARGSRSV
+574 NARGGRGI
-582 EEQLRQKLDQ
+582 EEQLRQKLEQ

-612 SMETEIEEMHDNF
+612 NMETEIEEMHDNF

-650 SFKLKKSDRRIEQ
+650 SFKLKKSDRRIEELQ
-663 LESEKAALGTGG
+663 AEKAALGASG

-687 LKVANEVARRLQV
+687 LKVSNEVARRLQA
-700 ELENAGPGSAPTS
+700 ELESSGSAPTS

-773 EEGENLR
+773 EEAENLR

-792 LVMQLKKMATKAK
+792 LAMQLKKMASKAK

-810 FTKTRKLSPAPTS
+810 FSKARKLSPAPTS
-823 RSSSDAT
+823 RSSADPAPT
-830 PVEKDEGISDEDD
+830 DKEEGVSDEED
-843 PAELRLQLELNEQ
+843 PAEVRLQLELNEQ
-856 EMAVLRRKMEELEHE
+856 EMAVLRRKMEDLELE
-871 NKHAREQIKD
+871 NKQACKQIKD
-881 LQESVASKTKE
+881 LQESLATKTKE
-892 LGRRVSST
+892 LGRKLPSS
-900 LGSGKTSVK
+900 LGSSKSGVK
-909 DPLEEKKIT
+909 DPLEEKKIA
-918 VMEDEISE
+918 VMEEEISE

-935 REFERLQAEMALAK
+935 REFERVQAEMALVKA
-949 SKGGKSLA
+949 KGGKSLS
-957 KSKSLDALTEQ
+957 KSKSLDGLTEQ
-968 QALDLKRQLQVI
+968 QAQDLKRQLQVI

-999 KHQAEI
+999 KYQAEI
-1005 KKLQAARKPT
+1005 KKLQARKPSAT
-1015 STSPA
+1015 SA

-1032 LEKDKQELE
+1032 LEKERTDLE
-1041 VRLRRIIQESTS
+1041 ARLKRIVQESTS
-1053 KLPSRIA
+1053 QLPMRMS
-1060 KSPTD
+1060 KNPND

-1074 MIEECESEIDD
+1074 MVEECEMEIDE

-1091 KAGAMSITALEKD
+1091 KTGAMNIPTLEKE
-1104 KKQLEVELADAKQ
+1104 KKRLEAELTETKQ
-1117 QREKLTTEL
+1117 QRDKLTTEL
-1126 STLKKETLEQQTTK
+1126 STLKKETLEQQTSK

-1166 DKITK
+1166 DKIAR
-1171 INTTMKATESSKTF
+1171 INTTMKSTESSKTLLE
-1185 VEIQL
+1185 VQL
-1190 KTEKEK
+1190 KAEKEK
-1196 HTNAERDLEK
+1196 HTGAERDLEK

-1214 DNRIGDLEKELQL
+1214 DNRIADLEKELQL

-1233 LIKESLE
+1233 VIKESLE
-1240 REMSALRSKSGA
+1240 REMATLKSKSATGTE
-1252 NDSESSKILQDLKK
+1252 DSETSKLLQDLKK

-1291 MEEEHLVLQAQLASE
+1291 MEEEHLVTQAQLASE
-1306 REKTQE
+1306 REKAQE
-1312 IDKLK
+1312 MENLR
-1317 SKLIQAEAIETRL
+1317 SKLLQAEAIESRL
-1330 VKENTNMSRRLV
+1330 VKENTNMSRRLL
-1342 EVQKKLTT
+1342 EVQKKLTAA
-1350 LETNNDNRHAG
+1350 ETNNDSRYASV
-1361 IELEKNRLKTALE
+1361 ELEKNRMKTALE
-1374 DKQHDYEKLNKENEM
+1374 DKQHDYEKLSKENEM

-1394 NQLKKDNEDIRSKLD
+1394 NQLKKDNEDLRGKLD

-1432 KNFSMKLEAA
+1432 KSVYNKLETS

-1518 KTKIVGLEQQI
+1518 KTKIVALEQQI

-1685 RYERERL
+1685 RYERERQ

-1701 EGDRRVGAL
+1701 EGDRRIGAL

-1759 GPGASQQPQ
+1759 GPGGTVPPQ

-1815 AMNENSPGR
+1815 AMGEGVPGR

-1938 IRSSKTNLKGK
+1938 IRSSKSNLKGK
-1949 LSGMFRRSGSS
+1949 ISGMFRRAGSS
-1960 SRTNSTEAIDR
+1960 SRTNSAEAIDR
-1971 DIQRPVAIQTLGN
+1971 EVQRPVAIQTLGN
-1984 GPMASTAPGPSR
+1984 GPMPAGGTTVPPR

-2004 LARVGKPPTPSM
+2004 LARAGKPPTPSM
-2016 VSTQRKRLSA
+2016 AATQRKRLSA

-2035 GGG
+2035 SGGG

>member
-1 MMRCARFL
+1 MSHLF
-9 PHITKNRLYTT
+9 P
-20 SISQPVAVRL
+20 
-30 VEVGPRDGLQ
+30 
-40 NEPTILPAAVKID
+40 
-53 LINQLSETGLRTIEA
+53 
-68 TSFVSAKWVP
+68 SAKGDQLCPLGFHP
-78 QMGDNAQVLKGINKL
+78 QVRWPTRCKRCFRDYKEHGNKRNGDDIAASTPVL
-93 PGISYPVL
+93 PGS
-101 TPNLKGFQAAMEAGA
+101 TQ
-116 EEVAVFGAASESFSR
+116 SR
-131 KNVNCSVDE
+131 
-140 SIARFQDVMDAAKK
+140 
-154 ANVKVRGYVSTVVGC
+154 
-169 PYEGKIKPSAVVRVV
+169 
-184 DKLLEMG
+184 
-191 CYEISLGDTIG
+191 
-202 VGTPGT
+202 
-208 FSEMLREV
+208 
-216 TKIAPVNMLAVH
+216 
-228 CHDTYGQALPNIL
+228 
-241 TSLDFGIAVVDAS
+241 
-254 VSGLGGCPYARGAS
+254 
-268 GNAATE
+268 
-274 DVVYMLHGLGI
+274 
-285 ETGID
+285 
-290 LPKLVNVGKFIC
+290 
-302 DQLQRQSESKRKRNR
+302 
-317 QNGETTNRDSGS
+317 NRDSGS
-329 SSTLDKPVRSWTSTQ
+329 SNTLDKPVRSWTSTQ
-344 NLLSPSSSG
+344 NLFSPSGS
-353 NNGGGSGSIQNFQ
+353 NNHGGGNSGTSQSFP

-377 LDNILQAV
+377 LDNILQNV

-396 RRRHTTTFDSLDEAD
+396 RRRHTTTFDNIEEAN

-429 SVKKEDKIELLK
+429 NSKKEVEKVELLK

-472 IERES
+472 AERDT
-477 SKERIGPPKQEKE
+477 SKERTLSSTTDKESDNVVSAKMVLKPSKPEPEAIPPVEKVERRRRKPIPDTPTDSSATISATSAQTTAKLSTGLKSATAATSAASSSSSPASVATTKDKASGPVGESASVAAKTIIRRRRVEETTNSGASTTSKPQLTVSTPSITSIQPKNGRSIHTDSQVPASSSDDVKFLISIKDKKTKTDDDMHSTTTDTTEATEATIVDHINTSE

-501 LDTVKARCDRA
+501 LETVKARAERA

-521 RRLASQDTVSNKTAA
+521 RRLASIDTVSNKTAA

-563 TSKLKEMSADM
+563 TSKLKEMSADL
-574 NARGSRSV
+574 NARGSRSM
-582 EEQLRQKLDQ
+582 EEQLRQKLEQ

-612 SMETEIEEMHDNF
+612 NMETEIEEMHDNF
-625 REEQADEYA
+625 REDQADEYA

-663 LESEKAALGTGG
+663 LEAEKATLGASG

-687 LKVANEVARRLQV
+687 LKVSNEVARRLQA
-700 ELENAGPGSAPTS
+700 ELESAGPASTPST
-713 PTKKTPSLGNIGK
+713 PTKKTPTLGNIGK

-773 EEGENLR
+773 EEAENLR

-792 LVMQLKKMATKAK
+792 LVMQLKKMASKAK
-805 TKSGI
+805 TKSI
-810 FTKTRKLSPAPTS
+810 FSKGRKLSPAPTS
-823 RSSSDAT
+823 RSSSE
-830 PVEKDEGISDEDD
+830 PSPIEKDEGISDEED

-856 EMAVLRRKMEELEHE
+856 EMAVFRRKIEELELE
-871 NKHAREQIKD
+871 NKHGREQIKD
-881 LQESVASKTKE
+881 LQESLASKTKE
-892 LGRRVSST
+892 LGKKLPSFV
-900 LGSGKTSVK
+900 GNKGATSQGAK

-949 SKGGKSLA
+949 SKGGKTLA
-957 KSKSLDALTEQ
+957 KSKSLETITEQ
-968 QALDLKRQLQVI
+968 QAQDLKRQIQVV
-980 EQEATVLRAKTQS
+980 EQEASVLRAKTQS
-993 LEQDNE
+993 LEQENE
-999 KHQAEI
+999 KYQSEI
-1005 KKLQAARKPT
+1005 KSLQAASARK
-1015 STSPA
+1015 STGASA
-1020 ADTKKLTDSIEQ
+1020 ADTKKLNDTIEQ
-1032 LEKDKQELE
+1032 LQKDNQELDR
-1041 VRLRRIIQESTS
+1041 RLQLIIKESTS
-1053 KLPSRIA
+1053 QLPARLP
-1060 KSPTD
+1060 KNPTD
-1065 MHTKLQLKK
+1065 MHTKLQMKK
-1074 MIEECESEIDD
+1074 MIDECETEISD
-1085 LRALVG
+1085 LRALLG
-1091 KAGAMSITALEKD
+1091 KTGGMNITTLEKE
-1104 KKQLEVELADAKQ
+1104 KRQLEAELSEARQ
-1117 QREKLTTEL
+1117 QRDKLSSEIGV
-1126 STLKKETLEQQTTK
+1126 LKKETLEQHNAK
-1140 LNEAQR
+1140 LSEAQR
-1146 TVEKLEDENRKQN
+1146 TVEKLEDENKKQN
-1159 EKIKTLE
+1159 DKIKTLE
-1166 DKITK
+1166 DKINR
-1171 INTTMKATESSKTF
+1171 INSNMKAAESSKTF
-1185 VEIQL
+1185 LETQL

-1196 HTNAERDLEK
+1196 HATVEKDLEK
-1206 LRKEKSKL
+1206 LRKEKAKMESRL
-1214 DNRIGDLEKELQL
+1214 GDMEKELQL

-1233 LIKESLE
+1233 VIKESLE
-1240 REMSALRSKSGA
+1240 REITSLKSKTSGNEQDSA
-1252 NDSESSKILQDLKK
+1252 SSKILQELKK
-1266 QNEELTTEIH
+1266 QNEDLTTEIH
-1276 QQSRKFEEL
+1276 QQNRKFEEL

-1291 MEEEHLVLQAQLASE
+1291 MEEEHLVLRAQLASE
-1306 REKTQE
+1306 REKSQE
-1312 IDKLK
+1312 SEKLK
-1317 SKLIQAEAIETRL
+1317 EKLIQSEAIETRL
-1330 VKENTNMSRRLV
+1330 VKENTNLSRKLV
-1342 EVQKKLTT
+1342 EAQKKLSTVEAST
-1350 LETNNDNRHAG
+1350 ENRIAT
-1361 IELEKNRLKTALE
+1361 IELERNRMKALLE
-1374 DKQHDYEKLNKENEM
+1374 DKQNEYEKLLKENEM
-1389 NAYQV
+1389 NSYQV
-1394 NQLKKDNEDIRSKLD
+1394 NQLKKDNEDLRGKLD

-1416 AQRTLSEHNA
+1416 TQRTLSEHNA
-1426 HLEQEL
+1426 ELEQEL
-1432 KNFSMKLEAA
+1432 KSAFAKLEAS
-1442 EMNVKS
+1442 EMTTKS

-1495 IGDMKANRRSLASVT
+1495 IGDMKANRRSIASVT
-1510 SSSGDDDD
+1510 SSSDDDD
-1518 KTKIVGLEQQI
+1518 KTKIVALEQQI

-1616 RQTLFEVERERDKEK
+1616 RQTLYEVERERDKEK
-1631 LESKRKIE
+1631 LESKRKVD

-1685 RYERERL
+1685 RYEKERESV
-1692 DATRKRLEA
+1692 TRRRLEA
-1701 EGDRRVGAL
+1701 EGDRRIAAL

-1721 PELQKVASKDSH
+1721 PEMQKAPPKDTV

-1741 TANAP
+1741 TANTP

-1759 GPGASQQPQ
+1759 GPGGSNPQP
-1768 QSISTVLARLADAS
+1768 SITTVLARVAEAS
-1782 EDLRRYQRM
+1782 EDLRRYQRL
-1791 CDEEKDRERARRGGM
+1791 CDEEKDRERVRRGGI
-1806 RRAASQEND
+1806 RRAASQENE
-1815 AMNENSPGR
+1815 AMHENVPGR
-1824 PVMRVNRNG
+1824 PVVRVNRNG

-1949 LSGMFRRSGSS
+1949 LSGMFRRGGSS

-1971 DIQRPVAIQTLGN
+1971 EPQRPVAIQTLGN
-1984 GPMASTAPGPSR
+1984 GPTGAPSPAQLR

-2004 LARVGKPPTPSM
+2004 LARTGKPPTPSM
-2016 VSTQRKRLSA
+2016 MPSTQRKRLSA
-2026 NLPPTGQSS
+2026 NLPPTGSTS
-2035 GGG
+2035 GGQ

>member
-1 MMRCARFL
+1 MSHLF
-9 PHITKNRLYTT
+9 P
-20 SISQPVAVRL
+20 
-30 VEVGPRDGLQ
+30 
-40 NEPTILPAAVKID
+40 
-53 LINQLSETGLRTIEA
+53 
-68 TSFVSAKWVP
+68 SAKGDQLCPLGFHP
-78 QMGDNAQVLKGINKL
+78 QVRWPTRCKRCFRDYKEHGNKRNGDDIAASTPVL
-93 PGISYPVL
+93 PGS
-101 TPNLKGFQAAMEAGA
+101 TQ
-116 EEVAVFGAASESFSR
+116 SR
-131 KNVNCSVDE
+131 
-140 SIARFQDVMDAAKK
+140 
-154 ANVKVRGYVSTVVGC
+154 
-169 PYEGKIKPSAVVRVV
+169 
-184 DKLLEMG
+184 
-191 CYEISLGDTIG
+191 
-202 VGTPGT
+202 
-208 FSEMLREV
+208 
-216 TKIAPVNMLAVH
+216 
-228 CHDTYGQALPNIL
+228 
-241 TSLDFGIAVVDAS
+241 
-254 VSGLGGCPYARGAS
+254 
-268 GNAATE
+268 
-274 DVVYMLHGLGI
+274 
-285 ETGID
+285 
-290 LPKLVNVGKFIC
+290 
-302 DQLQRQSESKRKRNR
+302 
-317 QNGETTNRDSGS
+317 NRDSGS
-329 SSTLDKPVRSWTSTQ
+329 STTLDKPVRSWTSTQ
-344 NLLSPSSSG
+344 NLLSPSSG
-353 NNGGGSGSIQNFQ
+353 NGGSSQNFQ

-396 RRRHTTTFDSLDEAD
+396 RRRHTTTFDNLDEVN

-416 IKRPPLPPILKVD
+416 IKRPPLPPILKVE
-429 SVKKEDKIELLK
+429 SVKKEDKAELQK
-441 REDSSTDIVI
+441 REDSATDIVI
-451 EKSDSLAERVR
+451 EKGDSLAERVR
-462 KLNLMKRQGS
+462 KLNLIKRQGS
-472 IERES
+472 AERETS
-477 SKERIGPPKQEKE
+477 RERSVPPKQEKDEPPVVTAKIVLKPPKTEPETVEKIERRRRRPIPDTPDSSVTSSSAATTSSKVSTASSVKPTVTFASTSQPSTASSTTSSQTSKESQGTDASATTKSIIRRRRIEESTAPSSSTTSTPSSVGSSSSSKSTLTQSSPSITSFQPKSARPASEPQVPSSSSDDVKFLISIKDKKAKADDDLHSITTETTETTEATIVDHTDIRE
-490 LQEEIESLKRE
+490 LQEENEGLRRE
-501 LDTVKARCDRA
+501 LETVKARAERA

-521 RRLASQDTVSNKTAA
+521 RRLASIDTVSNKTAA

-563 TSKLKEMSADM
+563 TTKLKEMSADM
-574 NARGSRSV
+574 NVRGSRGI
-582 EEQLRQKLDQ
+582 EEQLRQKLEQ

-612 SMETEIEEMHDNF
+612 NMETEIEEMHDNF

-663 LESEKAALGTGG
+663 LESEKSALGASG

-687 LKVANEVARRLQV
+687 LKVSNEVARRLQT
-700 ELENAGPGSAPTS
+700 ELESAGPGATPTS

-773 EEGENLR
+773 EEAENLR

-805 TKSGI
+805 TKSSI
-810 FTKTRKLSPAPTS
+810 FTKARKLSPAPTS
-823 RSSSDAT
+823 RSSTDTT
-830 PVEKDEGISDEDD
+830 PIEKDEGISDEED

-856 EMAVLRRKMEELEHE
+856 EMAVLRRKMEEFEHE

-881 LQESVASKTKE
+881 LQENLASKTKE
-892 LGRRVSST
+892 LGRKLPSS
-900 LGSGKTSVK
+900 LGSKTGVK

-918 VMEDEISE
+918 VMEEEISE

-949 SKGGKSLA
+949 SKGGKSLS
-957 KSKSLDALTEQ
+957 KSKSLEALTEQ

-999 KHQAEI
+999 KYQAEI
-1005 KKLQAARKPT
+1005 KKLQAAAPKATAT
-1015 STSPA
+1015 SA
-1020 ADTKKLTDSIEQ
+1020 ADKKKLTDSIEQ
-1032 LEKDKQELE
+1032 LEKEKHELE
-1041 VRLRRIIQESTS
+1041 VRLKRLVQESLS
-1053 KLPSRIA
+1053 QLPVRLS

-1065 MHTKLQLKK
+1065 MHTKLQLRK
-1074 MIEECESEIDD
+1074 MVEECEMEIDE

-1091 KAGAMSITALEKD
+1091 KAGALNITALEKER
-1104 KKQLEVELADAKQ
+1104 KQLEADLTETKQ
-1117 QREKLTTEL
+1117 QRDKLTSEL
-1126 STLKKETLEQQTTK
+1126 STLKKETLEQQTSK

-1185 VEIQL
+1185 LETQL

-1196 HTNAERDLEK
+1196 HTTAERELEK
-1206 LRKEKSKL
+1206 LRKEKTKL
-1214 DNRIGDLEKELQL
+1214 DNRINDLEKELQL

-1240 REMSALRSKSGA
+1240 REMAAMKSKSSTGA
-1252 NDSESSKILQDLKK
+1252 DDTEATKLLQDLKK
-1266 QNEELTTEIH
+1266 QNEELTAEIH

-1291 MEEEHLVLQAQLASE
+1291 MEEDHLVVKAQLASE

-1312 IDKLK
+1312 VDKLK
-1317 SKLIQAEAIETRL
+1317 NKLLQAEAIESRL

-1350 LETNNDNRHAG
+1350 AETNNDNRYAG

-1374 DKQHDYEKLNKENEM
+1374 DKQHDYEKLTKESEM

-1394 NQLKKDNEDIRSKLD
+1394 NQLKKDNEDLRGKLD

-1432 KNFSMKLEAA
+1432 KNVYKKLEAS
-1442 EMNVKS
+1442 ELNVKS

-1518 KTKIVGLEQQI
+1518 KTKIVALEQQI

-1616 RQTLFEVERERDKEK
+1616 RQTLYEVERERDKEK

-1685 RYERERL
+1685 RYERERV

-1701 EGDRRVGAL
+1701 EGDRRIGAL

-1721 PELQKVASKDSH
+1721 PELQKVASKESH

-1741 TANAP
+1741 SANAP

-1759 GPGASQQPQ
+1759 GPGATAQPQ

-1815 AMNENSPGR
+1815 TMHDNSPSR
-1824 PVMRVNRNG
+1824 PVLRVNRNG
-1833 GSLYRKSLS
+1833 GSSLHRKSLS
-1842 LDQSMQAEQQGLIWK
+1842 LDQSMQAEQQGLIWR

-1904 IMGKLR
+1904 LMGKLR
-1910 SLSLTRSKGTESDYS
+1910 SLSLTRGKGTESDYS

-1938 IRSSKTNLKGK
+1938 VRSSKTNLKGK
-1949 LSGMFRRSGSS
+1949 LSGMFRRAGSS
-1960 SRTNSTEAIDR
+1960 SRTNSAEAIDR
-1971 DIQRPVAIQTLGN
+1971 EIQRPVAIQTLGN
-1984 GPMASTAPGPSR
+1984 GPTSVAVPPQR

-2004 LARVGKPPTPSM
+2004 LARAAKPPTPSM
-2016 VSTQRKRLSA
+2016 ASTQRKRLSA

>member
-1 MMRCARFL
+1 MSHLF
-9 PHITKNRLYTT
+9 P
-20 SISQPVAVRL
+20 
-30 VEVGPRDGLQ
+30 
-40 NEPTILPAAVKID
+40 
-53 LINQLSETGLRTIEA
+53 
-68 TSFVSAKWVP
+68 SAKGDQLCPLGFHP
-78 QMGDNAQVLKGINKL
+78 QVRWPTRCKRCFRDYKEHGNKRNGDDIAASTPVL
-93 PGISYPVL
+93 PGS
-101 TPNLKGFQAAMEAGA
+101 TQ
-116 EEVAVFGAASESFSR
+116 SR
-131 KNVNCSVDE
+131 
-140 SIARFQDVMDAAKK
+140 
-154 ANVKVRGYVSTVVGC
+154 
-169 PYEGKIKPSAVVRVV
+169 
-184 DKLLEMG
+184 
-191 CYEISLGDTIG
+191 
-202 VGTPGT
+202 
-208 FSEMLREV
+208 
-216 TKIAPVNMLAVH
+216 
-228 CHDTYGQALPNIL
+228 
-241 TSLDFGIAVVDAS
+241 
-254 VSGLGGCPYARGAS
+254 
-268 GNAATE
+268 
-274 DVVYMLHGLGI
+274 
-285 ETGID
+285 
-290 LPKLVNVGKFIC
+290 
-302 DQLQRQSESKRKRNR
+302 
-317 QNGETTNRDSGS
+317 NRDSGS
-329 SSTLDKPVRSWTSTQ
+329 STTLDKPVRSWTSTQ
-344 NLLSPSSSG
+344 NLLSPSSG
-353 NNGGGSGSIQNFQ
+353 NGGSTQNFQ

-396 RRRHTTTFDSLDEAD
+396 RRRHTTTFDNLDEVN

-429 SVKKEDKIELLK
+429 TVKKEDKPELQK
-441 REDSSTDIVI
+441 REDSVADIVI
-451 EKSDSLAERVR
+451 EKGDSLAERVR
-462 KLNLMKRQGS
+462 KLNLIKRQGS
-472 IERES
+472 AERET
-477 SKERIGPPKQEKE
+477 SKERTVSPKQEKDEPPVVTAKVVLKPSRVEPETVEKIERRRRRPIPDTPDSSVTSSSSASATSSSKLTAGSVKPTVTFASTSQPSTASATSSSQTSKESQGSEASTTTKSIIRRRRTEDSAVPSQSTTSTTSSAGSSSSSKLTLSQSGPSITSFQPKSSRPASEPQVPSSSSDDVKFLISIKDKKAKADDDLHSITTETTETTEATIVDHTDIRE
-490 LQEEIESLKRE
+490 LQEENESLKRE
-501 LDTVKARCDRA
+501 LETVKARAERA

-521 RRLASQDTVSNKTAA
+521 RRLASIDTVSNKTAA

-563 TSKLKEMSADM
+563 TTKLKEMTADI
-574 NARGSRSV
+574 NVRGSRGM
-582 EEQLRQKLDQ
+582 EEQLRQKLEQ

-612 SMETEIEEMHDNF
+612 NMETEIEEMHDNF

-663 LESEKAALGTGG
+663 LESEKAALGASG

-687 LKVANEVARRLQV
+687 LKVSNEVARRLQA
-700 ELENAGPGSAPTS
+700 ELESAGPGSTPTS

-773 EEGENLR
+773 EEAENLR

-792 LVMQLKKMATKAK
+792 LVMQLKKMASKAK
-805 TKSGI
+805 TKSSI
-810 FTKTRKLSPAPTS
+810 FTKARKLSPAPTS
-823 RSSSDAT
+823 RSSTDTA
-830 PVEKDEGISDEDD
+830 PIEKDEGISDEED

-856 EMAVLRRKMEELEHE
+856 EMAVLRRKMEEFEHE

-881 LQESVASKTKE
+881 LQENLASKTKE
-892 LGRRVSST
+892 LGRKLPSA
-900 LGSGKTSVK
+900 LGSKTGVK

-918 VMEDEISE
+918 VMEEEISE

-949 SKGGKSLA
+949 SKGGKSLSKA
-957 KSKSLDALTEQ
+957 KSLDALTEQ
-968 QALDLKRQLQVI
+968 QAQDLKRQLQVI

-999 KHQAEI
+999 KYQAEI
-1005 KKLQAARKPT
+1005 KKLQAAPPKAT
-1015 STSPA
+1015 ATAA
-1020 ADTKKLTDSIEQ
+1020 ADKKKLTDSIEQ
-1032 LEKDKQELE
+1032 LEKEKTELE
-1041 VRLRRIIQESTS
+1041 VRLKRIVQESLS
-1053 KLPSRIA
+1053 QLPVRLS

-1065 MHTKLQLKK
+1065 MHTKLQLRK
-1074 MIEECESEIDD
+1074 MVEECEMEIDE

-1091 KAGAMSITALEKD
+1091 KAGALNITALAKE
-1104 KKQLEVELADAKQ
+1104 KKQLEAELTETKQ
-1117 QREKLTTEL
+1117 QQEKLTTEL
-1126 STLKKETLEQQTTK
+1126 SKLKKETLEQQTSK

-1159 EKIKTLE
+1159 EKIKSLE

-1185 VEIQL
+1185 LEMQL

-1214 DNRIGDLEKELQL
+1214 DNRISDLEKELQL

-1240 REMSALRSKSGA
+1240 REMAALKSKSSTGA
-1252 NDSESSKILQDLKK
+1252 DDSEATKLLQDLKK
-1266 QNEELTTEIH
+1266 QNEELTSEIH

-1291 MEEEHLVLQAQLASE
+1291 MEEDHLVVKAQLASE
-1306 REKTQE
+1306 REKAQE
-1312 IDKLK
+1312 VDKLK
-1317 SKLIQAEAIETRL
+1317 NKLLQAEAIESRL

-1342 EVQKKLTT
+1342 EVQKKLTAA
-1350 LETNNDNRHAG
+1350 ETNNDNRYAG

-1374 DKQHDYEKLNKENEM
+1374 DKQHDYEKLTKESEM

-1394 NQLKKDNEDIRSKLD
+1394 NQLKKDNEDLRGKLD

-1432 KNFSMKLEAA
+1432 KSVYTKLEAS
-1442 EMNVKS
+1442 ELNVKS

-1518 KTKIVGLEQQI
+1518 KTKIVALEQQI

-1616 RQTLFEVERERDKEK
+1616 RQTLYEVERERDKEK

-1685 RYERERL
+1685 RYERERA

-1701 EGDRRVGAL
+1701 EGDRRIGAL

-1721 PELQKVASKDSH
+1721 PELQKVAPKDSH

-1759 GPGASQQPQ
+1759 GPGATAQPQ

-1815 AMNENSPGR
+1815 AMHDNSPGR
-1824 PVMRVNRNG
+1824 PVLRVNRNG
-1833 GSLYRKSLS
+1833 GSLHRKSLS
-1842 LDQSMQAEQQGLIWK
+1842 LDQSMQAEQQGLIWR

-1904 IMGKLR
+1904 LMGKLR

-1938 IRSSKTNLKGK
+1938 VRSSKTNLKGK
-1949 LSGMFRRSGSS
+1949 LSGMFRRAGSS
-1960 SRTNSTEAIDR
+1960 SRTNSAEAIDR
-1971 DIQRPVAIQTLGN
+1971 EIQRPVAIQTLGN
-1984 GPMASTAPGPSR
+1984 GPTAAAAPPQR

-2004 LARVGKPPTPSM
+2004 LARAAKPPTPSM

>member
-1 MMRCARFL
+1 MSHLF
-9 PHITKNRLYTT
+9 P
-20 SISQPVAVRL
+20 
-30 VEVGPRDGLQ
+30 
-40 NEPTILPAAVKID
+40 
-53 LINQLSETGLRTIEA
+53 
-68 TSFVSAKWVP
+68 SAKGDQLCPLGFHP
-78 QMGDNAQVLKGINKL
+78 QVRWPTRCKRCFRDYKEHGNKRNGDDIAASTPVL
-93 PGISYPVL
+93 PGS
-101 TPNLKGFQAAMEAGA
+101 TQ
-116 EEVAVFGAASESFSR
+116 SR
-131 KNVNCSVDE
+131 
-140 SIARFQDVMDAAKK
+140 
-154 ANVKVRGYVSTVVGC
+154 
-169 PYEGKIKPSAVVRVV
+169 
-184 DKLLEMG
+184 
-191 CYEISLGDTIG
+191 
-202 VGTPGT
+202 
-208 FSEMLREV
+208 
-216 TKIAPVNMLAVH
+216 
-228 CHDTYGQALPNIL
+228 
-241 TSLDFGIAVVDAS
+241 
-254 VSGLGGCPYARGAS
+254 
-268 GNAATE
+268 
-274 DVVYMLHGLGI
+274 
-285 ETGID
+285 
-290 LPKLVNVGKFIC
+290 
-302 DQLQRQSESKRKRNR
+302 
-317 QNGETTNRDSGS
+317 NRDSGS
-329 SSTLDKPVRSWTSTQ
+329 SSTLDRPVRSWTSTQ
-344 NLLSPSSSG
+344 NLLSPSS
-353 NNGGGSGSIQNFQ
+353 NNSSNGGSIQNFQ

-377 LDNILQAV
+377 LDNILQTV

-396 RRRHTTTFDSLDEAD
+396 RRRHTTTFDNLDEPD

-429 SVKKEDKIELLK
+429 SIKKDEKVDLLK
-441 REDSSTDIVI
+441 REDSVGDIVI

-472 IERES
+472 TERET
-477 SKERIGPPKQEKE
+477 SKERTVPPKQEKDESPVVTAKVVLKPSKPEAETVEKIERRRRRPIPDTPDSSVTSSSSTATITSKVPSTTAKPAVSFVTPPQPSSTATGAVSSHKLSKEPTLAPVSESAGGTTKTVVRRRRTEETPASSAPTTSATPAPKPTLTQSGPSIAFFQPKGGRPGVEPQVPSSSSDDVKFLISIKDKKTKRDDDLHSTTTETTETTEATITDHIDNRE

-501 LDTVKARCDRA
+501 LDTVKARAERA

-521 RRLASQDTVSNKTAA
+521 RRLASIDTVSNKTAA

-563 TSKLKEMSADM
+563 ATKLREISADM
-574 NARGSRSV
+574 NARGSRSG
-582 EEQLRQKLDQ
+582 EEELRLRAEQ
-592 AETLCEE
+592 AESLCEE
-599 LMDENEEIKRELR
+599 LMDENEDMKR
-612 SMETEIEEMHDNF
+612 EIEEMHDNF
-625 REEQADEYA
+625 REDQADEYA

-650 SFKLKKSDRRIEQ
+650 SFKLKKSDRRIEE
-663 LESEKAALGTGG
+663 LESDKALLGAGG
-675 DLAAKIKQLEDE
+675 DLATKVKQLEDE
-687 LKVANEVARRLQV
+687 LKVANEVARRLQT
-700 ELENAGPGSAPTS
+700 ELESAGST
-713 PTKKTPSLGNIGK
+713 TVKKTPSLGNIGK

-745 EDPAQLLRDLQDS
+745 EDPVQLQRDLQDS
-758 LEREADLREQLKYAE
+758 LEREADLREQLRFAQEEAE
-773 EEGENLR
+773 NSH
-780 RKSSRVEDENDS
+780 RKLSRVEDENDS
-792 LVMQLKKMATKAK
+792 LAMQLKKMASKAK
-805 TKSGI
+805 TSKSI
-810 FTKTRKLSPAPTS
+810 FTRARKPSPAPTS
-823 RSSSDAT
+823 RGGSDSG
-830 PVEKDEGISDEDD
+830 PVEKEEGVSDEED
-843 PAELRLQLELNEQ
+843 PAYLRLQLELNEQ
-856 EMAVLRRKMEELEHE
+856 EMAVLQNKMEHLEQE
-871 NKHAREQIKD
+871 NKQSRDQIKA
-881 LQESVASKTKE
+881 LQDNLATKTKE
-892 LGRRVSST
+892 LGRRVPT
-900 LGSGKTSVK
+900 AAQDGKPGVK

-935 REFERLQAEMALAK
+935 RECERLQAETSLTK
-949 SKGGKSLA
+949 LKGGKSLA
-957 KSKSLDALTEQ
+957 KSKSFDTLTEQ
-968 QALDLKRQLQVI
+968 QALNLKRQLQVV

-993 LEQDNE
+993 LEQENE
-999 KHQAEI
+999 KCLAEI
-1005 KKLQAARKPT
+1005 KKLQAGPKPSAT
-1015 STSPA
+1015 SA
-1020 ADTKKLTDSIEQ
+1020 ADTKKLTDTVDQ
-1032 LEKDKQELE
+1032 LEKEKKDLE
-1041 VRLRRIIQESTS
+1041 ARLRRIVQESTGQ
-1053 KLPSRIA
+1053 LPVRTA
-1060 KSPTD
+1060 KNPTD

-1074 MIEECESEIDD
+1074 MIEECEAEIGD

-1091 KAGAMSITALEKD
+1091 KSGAMNLTALEKD
-1104 KKQLEVELADAKQ
+1104 KKQLESELSEARQ
-1117 QREKLTTEL
+1117 QRDKLSTEL
-1126 STLKKETLEQQTTK
+1126 SNYPATSETLEQQSSK
-1140 LNEAQR
+1140 LSEAQR
-1146 TVEKLEDENRKQN
+1146 TVEKLEDENKKQN

-1166 DKITK
+1166 DKISR
-1171 INTTMKATESSKTF
+1171 INTTMKSTESSKNF
-1185 VEIQL
+1185 LEIQL
-1190 KTEKEK
+1190 KSEKEK
-1196 HTNAERDLEK
+1196 LTTAERDLEK
-1206 LRKEKSKL
+1206 LRKEKTKL

-1240 REMSALRSKSGA
+1240 REMSALKSKSGA
-1252 NDSESSKILQDLKK
+1252 DESESSKILQDVKK
-1266 QNEELTTEIH
+1266 QNEDLTSEIH
-1276 QQSRKFEEL
+1276 LQSRKFEEL

-1291 MEEEHLVLQAQLASE
+1291 MEEEQLVLQAQLASE

-1312 IDKLK
+1312 TDGLRN
-1317 SKLIQAEAIETRL
+1317 KLIQAEAIESRL
-1330 VKENTNMSRRLV
+1330 VKENTNLSRRLV
-1342 EVQKKLTT
+1342 EAQKKLTT
-1350 LETNNDNRHAG
+1350 AETNNDNRYAG
-1361 IELEKNRLKTALE
+1361 IELERNRLKTALE
-1374 DKQHDYEKLNKENEM
+1374 DKQQDYEKLTKEKDM
-1389 NAYQV
+1389 NVYQV
-1394 NQLKKDNEDIRSKLD
+1394 NQLKKDNEDLRGKLD

-1432 KNFSMKLEAA
+1432 KNMFMKLEAA

-1529 GCLEDELSEARLEAS
+1529 GCLEDELSEARLEVS

-1549 LVSELSASEIKI
+1549 LVSERSASDIKI

-1616 RQTLFEVERERDKEK
+1616 RQTLFEVERERDKDK
-1631 LESKRKIE
+1631 LESKRKVD

-1701 EGDRRVGAL
+1701 EGDRRIGML

-1721 PELQKVASKDSH
+1721 PELQRTAPKDTH

-1759 GPGASQQPQ
+1759 GPAGTSQPQ
-1768 QSISTVLARLADAS
+1768 QSISTVLARLAEAS

-1815 AMNENSPGR
+1815 AVHENSPGR
-1824 PVMRVNRNG
+1824 PVARLNRNG

-1949 LSGMFRRSGSS
+1949 LSGMFRRAGSS
-1960 SRTNSTEAIDR
+1960 SRTNSAEAIDR
-1971 DIQRPVAIQTLGN
+1971 EIQRPVAIQTLGN
-1984 GPMASTAPGPSR
+1984 GPTTSAAVPQR

-2004 LARVGKPPTPSM
+2004 LARAGKPPTPSM

>member
-1 MMRCARFL
+1 MSHLF
-9 PHITKNRLYTT
+9 P
-20 SISQPVAVRL
+20 
-30 VEVGPRDGLQ
+30 
-40 NEPTILPAAVKID
+40 
-53 LINQLSETGLRTIEA
+53 
-68 TSFVSAKWVP
+68 SAKGDQLCPLGFHP
-78 QMGDNAQVLKGINKL
+78 QVRWPTRCKRCFRDYKEHGNKRNGDDIAASTPVL
-93 PGISYPVL
+93 PGS
-101 TPNLKGFQAAMEAGA
+101 TQ
-116 EEVAVFGAASESFSR
+116 SR
-131 KNVNCSVDE
+131 
-140 SIARFQDVMDAAKK
+140 
-154 ANVKVRGYVSTVVGC
+154 
-169 PYEGKIKPSAVVRVV
+169 
-184 DKLLEMG
+184 
-191 CYEISLGDTIG
+191 
-202 VGTPGT
+202 
-208 FSEMLREV
+208 
-216 TKIAPVNMLAVH
+216 
-228 CHDTYGQALPNIL
+228 
-241 TSLDFGIAVVDAS
+241 
-254 VSGLGGCPYARGAS
+254 
-268 GNAATE
+268 
-274 DVVYMLHGLGI
+274 
-285 ETGID
+285 
-290 LPKLVNVGKFIC
+290 
-302 DQLQRQSESKRKRNR
+302 
-317 QNGETTNRDSGS
+317 NRDSGS
-329 SSTLDKPVRSWTSTQ
+329 STTLDKPVRSWTSTQ
-344 NLLSPSSSG
+344 NLLSPGGS
-353 NNGGGSGSIQNFQ
+353 NGGSGVGGSQSFQ

-377 LDNILQAV
+377 LDNILQTV

-396 RRRHTTTFDSLDEAD
+396 RRRHTTTFDNLDEVD

-416 IKRPPLPPILKVD
+416 IKRPPLPPILKVE
-429 SVKKEDKIELLK
+429 SVKKEDKVELQK
-441 REDSSTDIVI
+441 REDSVADIVI
-451 EKSDSLAERVR
+451 EKGDSLAERVR
-462 KLNLMKRQGS
+462 KLNLIKRQGS
-472 IERES
+472 IERETS
-477 SKERIGPPKQEKE
+477 RERSVPPKQEKE
-490 LQEEIESLKRE
+490 EPPVVTAKVVLKPSLKAEPETVEKIERRRRRPIPDTPDSSVTSSSSSSSSSSSANTSSKVSASSAAKPSVTFASTTQPSAASSGKESHTSESTATTPTKTIIRRRRTDESSTPSASSSSSTSTSTSTSTSKATLTQSSPTIASFQPKSTIRPASEPQVPSTSSDDVKFLISIKDKKAKADDERSITTETTETTEATIVDHTDLRELQEENESLRRE
-501 LDTVKARCDRA
+501 LDTVKARAERA

-521 RRLASQDTVSNKTAA
+521 RRLASIDTVSNKTAA

-563 TSKLKEMSADM
+563 TTKLKELSADM
-574 NARGSRSV
+574 SARGGRGI
-582 EEQLRQKLDQ
+582 EEQLRQKLEQ

-612 SMETEIEEMHDNF
+612 NMETEIEEMHDNF

-663 LESEKAALGTGG
+663 LESEKAALGASG

-687 LKVANEVARRLQV
+687 LKVSNEVARRLQA
-700 ELENAGPGSAPTS
+700 ELESSGTAPTS
-713 PTKKTPSLGNIGK
+713 PTKRTPSLGNIGK

-731 SKISRASLTRGGSQ
+731 SKMSRASLTRGGSQ

-773 EEGENLR
+773 EEAENLR

-805 TKSGI
+805 TKSSI
-810 FTKTRKLSPAPTS
+810 FSKARKLSPAPTS
-823 RSSSDAT
+823 RSNADPA
-830 PVEKDEGISDEDD
+830 PVEKDEGISDEED

-881 LQESVASKTKE
+881 LQENLATKTKE
-892 LGRRVSST
+892 LGRKVPSA
-900 LGSGKTSVK
+900 LGSKSGVK

-949 SKGGKSLA
+949 SKGGKSLS
-957 KSKSLDALTEQ
+957 KTKSLDALTEQ
-968 QALDLKRQLQVI
+968 QVQDLKRQLQVI

-999 KHQAEI
+999 KYQAEI
-1005 KKLQAARKPT
+1005 KKLQAKAKPAGAT
-1015 STSPA
+1015 SA

-1032 LEKDKQELE
+1032 LEKEKQELE
-1041 VRLRRIIQESTS
+1041 GRLKRIVQESTS
-1053 KLPSRIA
+1053 QLPMRLA
-1060 KSPTD
+1060 KSPND
-1065 MHTKLQLKK
+1065 MHTKLQLRK
-1074 MIEECESEIDD
+1074 MVEDSELEIDE

-1091 KAGAMSITALEKD
+1091 KAGAMNIATLEKE
-1104 KKQLEVELADAKQ
+1104 KKRLEAELAETKQ
-1117 QREKLTTEL
+1117 QQEKLTSEL
-1126 STLKKETLEQQTTK
+1126 STLKKETLEQQTSK

-1146 TVEKLEDENRKQN
+1146 TVERLEDENRKQN
-1159 EKIKTLE
+1159 DKIKTLE
-1166 DKITK
+1166 DKITR
-1171 INTTMKATESSKTF
+1171 INTTMKTAESSKSLL
-1185 VEIQL
+1185 EIQL
-1190 KTEKEK
+1190 KAEKEK
-1196 HTNAERDLEK
+1196 HTGTERDLEK
-1206 LRKEKSKL
+1206 VRKEKTKL
-1214 DNRIGDLEKELQL
+1214 DNRINDLEKELQL

-1240 REMSALRSKSGA
+1240 REMAALKSKSATGA
-1252 NDSESSKILQDLKK
+1252 EDSESSKILQDLKK

-1291 MEEEHLVLQAQLASE
+1291 MEEEHLVTQAQLAAE
-1306 REKTQE
+1306 REKLQE
-1312 IDKLK
+1312 LDKLK
-1317 SKLIQAEAIETRL
+1317 NKLLQAEAIETRL

-1342 EVQKKLTT
+1342 EVQKKLTAA
-1350 LETNNDNRHAG
+1350 ETNNDSRYAS
-1361 IELEKNRLKTALE
+1361 IELEKNRMKTALE
-1374 DKQHDYEKLNKENEM
+1374 DKQHDYEKLAKENEM

-1394 NQLKKDNEDIRSKLD
+1394 NQLKKDNEDLRGKLD

-1432 KNFSMKLEAA
+1432 KSVYTKLEAS

-1518 KTKIVGLEQQI
+1518 KTKIVALEQQI

-1685 RYERERL
+1685 RYERERQ

-1701 EGDRRVGAL
+1701 EGDRRIGAL

-1721 PELQKVASKDSH
+1721 PELQKTAPAKDSH

-1759 GPGASQQPQ
+1759 GPGGAAQPPQ

-1815 AMNENSPGR
+1815 AMHENVPGR

-1904 IMGKLR
+1904 IMGTLR

-1938 IRSSKTNLKGK
+1938 IRSSKSNLKGK
-1949 LSGMFRRSGSS
+1949 ISGMFRRAGSS
-1960 SRTNSTEAIDR
+1960 SRTNSAEAIDR
-1971 DIQRPVAIQTLGN
+1971 EVQRPVAIQTLGN
-1984 GPMASTAPGPSR
+1984 GPTSTVPPR

-2004 LARVGKPPTPSM
+2004 LARAGKPPTPSM
-2016 VSTQRKRLSA
+2016 ATAQRKRLSA

-2035 GGG
+2035 GGGG

>member
-1 MMRCARFL
+1 MSHLF
-9 PHITKNRLYTT
+9 P
-20 SISQPVAVRL
+20 
-30 VEVGPRDGLQ
+30 
-40 NEPTILPAAVKID
+40 
-53 LINQLSETGLRTIEA
+53 
-68 TSFVSAKWVP
+68 SAKGDQLCPLGFHP
-78 QMGDNAQVLKGINKL
+78 QVRWPTRCKRCFRDYKEHGNKRNGDDIAASTPVL
-93 PGISYPVL
+93 PGS
-101 TPNLKGFQAAMEAGA
+101 TQ
-116 EEVAVFGAASESFSR
+116 SR
-131 KNVNCSVDE
+131 
-140 SIARFQDVMDAAKK
+140 
-154 ANVKVRGYVSTVVGC
+154 
-169 PYEGKIKPSAVVRVV
+169 
-184 DKLLEMG
+184 
-191 CYEISLGDTIG
+191 
-202 VGTPGT
+202 
-208 FSEMLREV
+208 
-216 TKIAPVNMLAVH
+216 
-228 CHDTYGQALPNIL
+228 
-241 TSLDFGIAVVDAS
+241 
-254 VSGLGGCPYARGAS
+254 
-268 GNAATE
+268 
-274 DVVYMLHGLGI
+274 
-285 ETGID
+285 
-290 LPKLVNVGKFIC
+290 
-302 DQLQRQSESKRKRNR
+302 
-317 QNGETTNRDSGS
+317 NRDSGS
-329 SSTLDKPVRSWTSTQ
+329 STTLDKPVRSWTSTQ
-344 NLLSPSSSG
+344 NLLSPSS
-353 NNGGGSGSIQNFQ
+353 NNGGGSGGSQSFQ

-377 LDNILQAV
+377 LDNILQTV
-385 KADFTVNLPLP
+385 KADFTINLPLP
-396 RRRHTTTFDSLDEAD
+396 RRRHTTTFDNLDEVD

-416 IKRPPLPPILKVD
+416 IKRPPLPPILKVEG
-429 SVKKEDKIELLK
+429 VKKEDKVELPK
-441 REDSSTDIVI
+441 REDSVADIVI
-451 EKSDSLAERVR
+451 EKGDSLAERVR
-462 KLNLMKRQGS
+462 KLNLIRRQGS

-477 SKERIGPPKQEKE
+477 SKERSVPPKQEKE
-490 LQEEIESLKRE
+490 EPPVVTAKVVLKSSLKSEPETVEKIERRRRRPIPDTPADSSVTSSSTNTSKVTASSAKPSVSFASTSQPCSSISQTSKELSEPGATPTKTVIRRRRTDESSTLSPSSTSTSSSSARATLTQSSPSITSFQSKSASRPVSEPQIPSNSSDEVKFLISIKDKKAKADDDLHSITTETTETTEATIVDHTDTHELQEENESLRRE
-501 LDTVKARCDRA
+501 LETVKARAERA

-521 RRLASQDTVSNKTAA
+521 RRLASIDTVSNKTAA

-563 TSKLKEMSADM
+563 TTKLKEMSADM
-574 NARGSRSV
+574 HARGGRGI
-582 EEQLRQKLDQ
+582 EEQLRQKLEQ

-612 SMETEIEEMHDNF
+612 NMETEIEEMHDNF

-663 LESEKAALGTGG
+663 LESEKAALGASG

-687 LKVANEVARRLQV
+687 LKVSNEVARRLQAEV
-700 ELENAGPGSAPTS
+700 ESAGSGSTPTS

-773 EEGENLR
+773 EEAENLR

-805 TKSGI
+805 TKSSI
-810 FTKTRKLSPAPTS
+810 FSKARKLSPAPTS
-823 RSSSDAT
+823 RSNADPA
-830 PVEKDEGISDEDD
+830 PVEKDEGISDEED

-871 NKHAREQIKD
+871 NKHGREQIKD
-881 LQESVASKTKE
+881 LQENVASKTKE
-892 LGRRVSST
+892 LGRKVPSS
-900 LGSGKTSVK
+900 LGSKTGVK

-918 VMEDEISE
+918 VMEEEISE

-949 SKGGKSLA
+949 SKGGKSLS
-957 KSKSLDALTEQ
+957 KTKSLDALTDQ
-968 QALDLKRQLQVI
+968 QAQDLKRQLQVI

-999 KHQAEI
+999 KYQAEI
-1005 KKLQAARKPT
+1005 KKLQAVRKPT
-1015 STSPA
+1015 AAATASA
-1020 ADTKKLTDSIEQ
+1020 ADTKKLTDSIDQ
-1032 LEKDKQELE
+1032 LEKDKHELE
-1041 VRLRRIIQESTS
+1041 GRLKRIVQESTS
-1053 KLPSRIA
+1053 QLPTRVA
-1060 KSPTD
+1060 KNPTD

-1074 MIEECESEIDD
+1074 MIEECEMEIDE

-1091 KAGAMSITALEKD
+1091 KSGAMNITTLEKE
-1104 KKQLEVELADAKQ
+1104 KKRLEAELTETKQ

-1126 STLKKETLEQQTTK
+1126 STLKKETLEQQTAK

-1166 DKITK
+1166 DKITR
-1171 INTTMKATESSKTF
+1171 INTSVCAGWQEFMKTTESSKSLL
-1185 VEIQL
+1185 EIQL
-1190 KTEKEK
+1190 KAEKEK
-1196 HTNAERDLEK
+1196 HTGAERDLEK
-1206 LRKEKSKL
+1206 IRKEKTKL
-1214 DNRIGDLEKELQL
+1214 DNRISDLEKELQL

-1240 REMSALRSKSGA
+1240 REMSALKSKSATGA
-1252 NDSESSKILQDLKK
+1252 EDSESSKLLQDLKK
-1266 QNEELTTEIH
+1266 QNEELTAEIH

-1291 MEEEHLVLQAQLASE
+1291 MEEEHLVTQAQLASE
-1306 REKTQE
+1306 REKMQE
-1312 IDKLK
+1312 LDKLK
-1317 SKLIQAEAIETRL
+1317 NKLLQAEAIESRL

-1342 EVQKKLTT
+1342 EVQKKLTAA
-1350 LETNNDNRHAG
+1350 ETNNDNRYAG
-1361 IELEKNRLKTALE
+1361 IELEKNRMKTALE
-1374 DKQHDYEKLNKENEM
+1374 DKQHDYEKLTKECEM

-1394 NQLKKDNEDIRSKLD
+1394 NQLKKDNEDLRGKLD

-1432 KNFSMKLEAA
+1432 KSVYTKLDAS

-1518 KTKIVGLEQQI
+1518 KTKIVALEQQI

-1701 EGDRRVGAL
+1701 EGDRRIGVL

-1721 PELQKVASKDSH
+1721 PELQKVAPAKDSH

-1759 GPGASQQPQ
+1759 GLGGTAAQPPQ

-1815 AMNENSPGR
+1815 AMHENVPGR

-1949 LSGMFRRSGSS
+1949 ISGMFRRAGSS
-1960 SRTNSTEAIDR
+1960 SRTNSAEAIDR
-1971 DIQRPVAIQTLGN
+1971 EVQRPVAIQTLGN
-1984 GPMASTAPGPSR
+1984 GPTTTAAVPPR

-2004 LARVGKPPTPSM
+2004 LARAGKPPTPSM
-2016 VSTQRKRLSA
+2016 VAAQRKRLSA
-2026 NLPPTGQSS
+2026 NLPPSGQSS
-2035 GGG
+2035 GGGG